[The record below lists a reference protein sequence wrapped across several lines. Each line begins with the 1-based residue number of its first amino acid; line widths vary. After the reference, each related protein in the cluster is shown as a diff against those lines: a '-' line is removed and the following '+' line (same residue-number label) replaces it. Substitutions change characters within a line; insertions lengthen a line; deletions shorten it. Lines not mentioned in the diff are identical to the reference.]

1 MRVISVESTELF
13 VGTQDQALQVVAVD
27 IEHDS
32 GRPVR
37 LSVEGPDVHEAG
49 ESVVTVGEDGTV
61 RAEIPV
67 AVDGL
72 APGDRREITVTAVDG
87 DRVARHT
94 AEFTVAEPGW
104 TMFMVSHFHYDPVWW
119 NTQAAYT
126 ETWDVADDPAVTG
139 LPARTFDSR
148 GQSGM
153 SLVRAHCDLARRDPA
168 YTFVLAEVD
177 YLKPYW
183 DAFPEERSFLRQ
195 LIRTGRVEIM
205 GGTYNEPNTN
215 LTGAEATVRNALYGD
230 GFQRG
235 IIGASPETA
244 WQLDA
249 FGHDPQFP
257 GLMADAGVTSSSW
270 ARGPFHQWGPTLSVF
285 GEEPRDPGR
294 MQFPAEFSW
303 IAPSGRGLLTA
314 YMVNHYGAG
323 WAIDNAPTLPEAEAA
338 ALKLF
343 RGLKKVALTRNV
355 LLPVG
360 GDYAPPCRWVMGI
373 HRDWNERY
381 VWPRFVSGIPR
392 DFFAAVRAELE
403 REGRTASPQTRDM
416 NPVYTGKDVSYID
429 TKQAQRYGEAL
440 LADAEA
446 WATLASLTTGHAY
459 PDAALDKAWRQL
471 IYGAHHDAITGSESD
486 QVYIDL
492 LTGWRELYD
501 LAEEVHADATQAL
514 ADRVVP
520 LPGDGADL
528 VVFNSATWQRRDVL
542 SVADPGRVPLDHTG
556 LPLPAVSEDG
566 ELKVVVPDVPGMGL
580 KALSLA
586 EGSVAGWTTGEGTT
600 IRNEFYEVTV
610 DPARGGGVSSLR
622 ALGEAGADGE
632 DGRELLRAGDI
643 GNELVVQEE
652 YPRHPRFG
660 EGPWHLTP
668 TGTTAA
674 RSRHVPAD
682 IDVEHS
688 AAGSRITVRADL
700 GLFRYTQRLTLWAG
714 VDRLDVTTT
723 VDGYDGADRLIRVR
737 WPSDVRGGLPV
748 HEVADA
754 VIGRGFGFVDVDSE
768 RFPWTL
774 DNPANT
780 WFGLGST
787 ARVAVHDDTGALLG
801 HRSVGV
807 AELIFSDWDTA
818 GELGTPLAAAL
829 VRTGVT
835 ATSTIAGGP
844 RYGDLEVDSNL
855 PDIRI
860 AVGGPERNPLVAE
873 ALGWDPAAARELRRR
888 LAEDGLA
895 SVWVAPRASL
905 REEWVPG
912 ADLRDLERLPLL
924 VVAGARPEDDAKAVD
939 ALVSELDGA
948 TVRATAAGG
957 GEALPPGDAWDGRG
971 FAILNRGTPGCVV
984 TTSGDLYMSLMR
996 SCTGWP
1002 SGIWVD
1008 PPRRT
1013 APDGSGFQLQRWSH
1027 TFEYAVVAGEGD
1039 WRDLG
1044 WPREGHAFNHP
1055 LTGRLREPDHPLT
1068 ARLREPAGAPA
1079 GLPRTVALLALE
1091 PEGRVLLDAL
1101 KPAGSPLARGGTTPV
1116 DPARGVVVRAHEVD
1130 GRPVRARVTGPS
1142 AWAEGSRADVLER
1155 PGEALAP
1162 CADGALELDLTGF
1175 EVATVLASPVI
1186 AAQASWSGGPPA
1198 DASWSQGPTA
1208 GDAPPSNGCPAE
1220 ILGVAAHEPAQPVH
1234 TRYWLHNSGPA
1245 PRGNMPVAVY
1255 LSPTAL
1261 SVDGP
1266 VTTTVRVSSE
1276 LTDAPVSGTVAL
1288 RVPPG
1293 WSAEPAQLPYAL
1305 GPGGFSLTEVTV
1317 TPPPDPV
1324 PGRHSLAARLI
1335 YGGQTFEDVVALDVP
1350 GEAAQGEPDGRTGPG
1365 LVMELGVA
1373 RVEVR
1378 RGERVRVPVGMRNTT
1393 RGPVSGTLWALSP
1406 WGTWAG
1412 VGPGLQGFALAA
1424 GESAQCLVEVD
1435 GSAVP
1440 PGSYWLM
1447 AKAGWHGCVAYTEAV
1462 VLEVRP

>member
-13 VGTQDQALQVVAVD
+13 VGTTEQPRQVVAVELSH
-27 IEHDS
+27 IP
-32 GRPVR
+32 GRTVR
-37 LSVEGPDVHEAG
+37 LTVEGPGITGEALV
-49 ESVVTVGEDGTV
+49 ETGEDGTG

-67 AVDGL
+67 HGDLAVGE
-72 APGDRREITVTAVDG
+72 RREITVTAADG
-87 DRVARHT
+87 DRLTRHT
-94 AEFTVAEPGW
+94 GEFTAAEPGW

-126 ETWDVADDPAVTG
+126 ETWDVADDPALTG

-183 DAFPEERSFLRQ
+183 DAFPEERAFLRE

-294 MQFPAEFSW
+294 MQFPAEFEW

-314 YMVNHYGAG
+314 YMVNHYASG

-343 RGLKKVALTRNV
+343 KGLKKVALTRNV

-373 HRDWNERY
+373 HRDWNARY
-381 VWPRFVSGIPR
+381 VWPRFVSAIPR

-403 REGRTASPQTRDM
+403 AEGRRASPQTRDM

-429 TKQAQRYGEAL
+429 TKQAQRYGETL

-446 WATLASLTTGHAY
+446 WATLASLVTGHPY

-471 IYGAHHDAITGSESD
+471 VYGAHHDAVTGSESD

-501 LAEEVHADATQAL
+501 LAGTVHADATQAL
-514 ADRVVP
+514 AELVT
-520 LPGDGADL
+520 PGGGTDL
-528 VVFNSATWQRRDVL
+528 VVFNSATWERRDVL
-542 SVADPGRVPLDHTG
+542 TVDDPGLVPLGDDFQ
-556 LPLPAVSEDG
+556 PLPAVREEDG
-566 ELKVVVPDVPGMGL
+566 RLRVVVPEVPGMGL
-580 KALSLA
+580 KALPLSAGSLP
-586 EGSVAGWTTGEGTT
+586 EWTRGEGVT

-610 DPARGGGVSSLR
+610 DPARGGGVCSLR
-622 ALGEAGADGE
+622 ALAEEG
-632 DGRELLRAGDI
+632 GRELLRPGDI

-674 RSRHVPAD
+674 RGRDVRAD

-688 AAGSRITVRADL
+688 PAGSRITVRADL
-700 GLFRYTQRLTLWAG
+700 GLFRYTQRLTLWTG
-714 VDRLDVTTT
+714 VDRLDVATT

-754 VIGRGFGFVDVDSE
+754 VIGRGFGFVEVDSE

-787 ARVAVHDDTGALLG
+787 ARVAVRDDSGALLG
-801 HRSVGV
+801 HRSIGV
-807 AELIFSDWDTA
+807 AELVYADWDAA
-818 GELGTPLAAAL
+818 GELGAPLAAAL
-829 VRTGVT
+829 VRAGVT

-855 PDIRI
+855 PDIRV
-860 AVGGPERNPLVAE
+860 AVGGPERNSVVAE
-873 ALGWDPAAARELRRR
+873 ALGWDPAAGRELRRQ
-888 LAEDGLA
+888 LAERGVA
-895 SVWVAPRASL
+895 TVWVAPRAGL

-924 VVAGARPEDDAKAVD
+924 VVAGAVPEDDAKAVD
-939 ALVSELDGA
+939 ALIADLDDF
-948 TVRATAAGG
+948 TVTATAAGG

-971 FAILNRGTPGCVV
+971 FAVLNRGTPGCVV
-984 TTSGDLYMSLMR
+984 TASGDLYMSLMR

-1013 APDGSGFQLQRWSH
+1013 APDGSAFQLQRWSH

-1039 WRDLG
+1039 WREQRL
-1044 WPREGHAFNHP
+1044 PARGHEFNHP
-1055 LTGRLREPDHPLT
+1055 LTARQRAGDGTGRLPRSACLLT
-1068 ARLREPAGAPA
+1068 LEPA
-1079 GLPRTVALLALE
+1079 RE
-1091 PEGRVLLDAL
+1091 VLLDAL
-1101 KPAGSPLARGGTTPV
+1101 KPLGSPLARGSVAPA
-1116 DPARGVVVRAHEVD
+1116 DPGRGIVVRMHEVN
-1130 GRPVRARVTGPS
+1130 GRPVRARVHGPS
-1142 AWAEGSRADVLER
+1142 EWAQGARADVLER
-1155 PGEALAP
+1155 PGVRLVPDREGNL
-1162 CADGALELDLTGF
+1162 GVGLTGF
-1175 EVATVLASPVI
+1175 EVATVLATP
-1186 AAQASWSGGPPA
+1186 APGGRPEP
-1198 DASWSQGPTA
+1198 DP
-1208 GDAPPSNGCPAE
+1208 
-1220 ILGVAAHEPAQPVH
+1220 GVAAHEPAQPVH

-1245 PRGNMPVAVY
+1245 PRGNLPVAVY
-1255 LSPTAL
+1255 LSPGALTA
-1261 SVDGP
+1261 SGP
-1266 VTTTVRVSSE
+1266 VTATVRVGSE
-1276 LTDAPVSGTVAL
+1276 LTDAPVSGTVAFE
-1288 RVPPG
+1288 VPAG
-1293 WSAEPAQLPYAL
+1293 WSVEPAELPYAL
-1305 GPGGFSLTEVTV
+1305 GPGGFTLAEVMV
-1317 TPPPDPV
+1317 TPPADAE
-1324 PGRHSLAARLI
+1324 PGRHWLAARLA
-1335 YGGQTFEDVVALDVP
+1335 YGGQTYEDVVALDVP
-1350 GEAAQGEPDGRTGPG
+1350 GGLGGPS
-1365 LVMELGVA
+1365 LVSELGVE
-1373 RVEVR
+1373 RVTVR
-1378 RGERVRVPVGMRNTT
+1378 RGERARVPVSLRNTT
-1393 RGPVSGTLWALSP
+1393 LGPVSGQLWAVSP
-1406 WGTWAG
+1406 WGTWPG
-1412 VGPGLQGFALAA
+1412 VGPGVQGFTLAG
-1424 GESAQCLVEVD
+1424 GEQRECVIEVD

-1447 AKAGWHGCVAYTEAV
+1447 AKVGWHGCVAYSQAV
-1462 VLEVRP
+1462 ELEVTP

>member
-13 VGTQDQALQVVAVD
+13 VGSEDHPLQVVAVE
-27 IEHDS
+27 IGEAP
-32 GRPVR
+32 GRTVR
-37 LSVEGPDVHEAG
+37 LTVEGPGVHGTAEATAG
-49 ESVVTVGEDGTV
+49 DDGTV

-67 AVDGL
+67 TTDL
-72 APGDRREITVTAVDG
+72 APGERTHIKVTAKDA
-87 DRVARHT
+87 DDPARGAEQSAAFT
-94 AEFTVAEPGW
+94 AAEPGW

-126 ETWDVADDPAVTG
+126 ETWDVADDPAGTG

-153 SLVRAHCDLARRDPA
+153 SLVRAHCDLARRDAA

-183 DAFPEERSFLRQ
+183 DAFPEERAFLRQ

-257 GLMADAGVTSSSW
+257 GLMADAGVSSSSW

-285 GEEPRDPGR
+285 GEEPRDPNR

-338 ALKLF
+338 AFKLF
-343 RGLKKVALTRNV
+343 KGLKQVALTRNV

-373 HRDWNERY
+373 HRDWNARY

-392 DFFAAVRAELE
+392 DFFAAVRAELDA
-403 REGRTASPQTRDM
+403 EGRKASPQTRDM

-429 TKQAQRYGEAL
+429 TKQAQRHGETL

-446 WATLASLTTGHAY
+446 WATLASLVAGHPY

-501 LAEEVHADATQAL
+501 LAETVHADATDAL
-514 ADRVVP
+514 ARRVAQ
-520 LPGDGADL
+520 LPGGTPDL
-528 VVFNSATWQRRDVL
+528 VVFNAATWERRDVL
-542 SVADPGRVPLDHTG
+542 AVADPGLVPLDDTG
-556 LPLPAVSEDG
+556 LPLPAVREDG
-566 ELKVVVPDVPGMGL
+566 ELRVVVPEVPGMGL
-580 KALSLA
+580 KALPLA
-586 EGSVAGWTTGEGTT
+586 DGTVPEWTRGEGTT

-610 DPARGGGVSSLR
+610 DPARGGTVSSLR
-622 ALGEAGADGE
+622 ALKEA
-632 DGRELLRAGDI
+632 GRELLRPGDI

-674 RSRHVPAD
+674 RGRDVTAD
-682 IDVEHS
+682 VDVEHS
-688 AAGSRITVRADL
+688 PAGSRITVRADL
-700 GLFRYTQRLTLWAG
+700 GLFRYTQRLTLWKG
-714 VDRLDVTTT
+714 VDRLDLTTT
-723 VDGYDGADRLIRVR
+723 LDGYDGADRLIRVR

-754 VIGRGFGFVDVDSE
+754 VIGRGFGFVEVDSE
-768 RFPWTL
+768 EFPWTL

-787 ARVAVHDDTGALLG
+787 ARVAIEDGSGRPLG
-801 HRSVGV
+801 ERSIGV
-807 AELIFSDWDTA
+807 AELVYASWDDA
-818 GELGTPLAAAL
+818 GELGTALAAAL
-829 VRTGVT
+829 VRVGVT

-860 AVGGPERNPLVAE
+860 AVGAPERNALVAE
-873 ALGWDPAAARELRRR
+873 ALGWDPAAGRELRRQ
-888 LAEDGLA
+888 LAERGVA
-895 SVWVAPRASL
+895 AVWVAPRASL

-939 ALVSELDGA
+939 ALIADLDDAVLG
-948 TVRATAAGG
+948 ATAAGG
-957 GEALPPGDAWDGRG
+957 GEALPPGDAWDGRS
-971 FAILNRGTPGCVV
+971 FAVLNRGTPGCVV
-984 TTSGDLYMSLMR
+984 TSSGDLYMSLMR

-1013 APDGSGFQLQRWSH
+1013 APDGSAFQLQRWSH
-1027 TFEYAVVAGEGD
+1027 TFEYAVVAGAGD
-1039 WRDLG
+1039 WRELRL
-1044 WPREGHAFNHP
+1044 PQAGHAFNHP
-1055 LTGRLREPDHPLT
+1055 LTARPRRAAAEDAALPRKT
-1068 ARLREPAGAPA
+1068 ALLGLEPAGQ
-1079 GLPRTVALLALE
+1079 
-1091 PEGRVLLDAL
+1091 VLLDAL
-1101 KPAGSPLARGGTTPV
+1101 KPAGSPLARGSVAPA
-1116 DPARGVVVRAHEVD
+1116 DPGRGVVIRMHEVN
-1130 GRPVRARVTGPS
+1130 GRPVRARVRGPREWTDG
-1142 AWAEGSRADVLER
+1142 ARADVLER
-1155 PGEALAP
+1155 RGEPLQP
-1162 CADGALELDLTGF
+1162 ADQGALDLDLTGF
-1175 EVATVLASPVI
+1175 EVATVLATT
-1186 AAQASWSGGPPA
+1186 
-1198 DASWSQGPTA
+1198 DATTA
-1208 GDAPPSNGCPAE
+1208 PGQ
-1220 ILGVAAHEPAQPVH
+1220 GVAAHEPAQPVP

-1255 LSPTAL
+1255 VSPTTLTVA
-1261 SVDGP
+1261 DGP
-1266 VTTTVRVSSE
+1266 VTATVRVSSE
-1276 LTDAPVSGTVAL
+1276 LTDAPVSGTVSL
-1288 RVPPG
+1288 RVPAG
-1293 WSAEPAQLPYAL
+1293 WSVEPPELPYAL
-1305 GPGGFSLTEVTV
+1305 APGGFTLTEATV
-1317 TPPPDPV
+1317 TPPPDAE
-1324 PGRHSLAARLI
+1324 PGRHWLAARLS
-1335 YGGQTFEDVVALDVP
+1335 YGGQTYEDVVALDVP
-1350 GEAAQGEPDGRTGPG
+1350 DGHRGPT
-1365 LVMELGVA
+1365 LVTELAVE
-1373 RVEVR
+1373 RVSVR
-1378 RGERVRVPVGMRNTT
+1378 RGERAHVPVTLRNTT
-1393 RGPVSGTLWALSP
+1393 RGPISGTLWAVSS

-1412 VGPGLQGFALAA
+1412 VTPGCQGFTVPG
-1424 GESAQCLVEVD
+1424 GERLDHVIEVD
-1435 GSAVP
+1435 GGAVP

-1447 AKAGWHGCVAYTEAV
+1447 AKVGWHGCVAYTEAV
-1462 VLEVRP
+1462 VLEVTE

>member
-1 MRVISVESTELF
+1 MRVTSAESTELF
-13 VGTQDQALQVVAVD
+13 VGTSEHPHQVMAVELSHAPGRTVRIVVAGPGV
-27 IEHDS
+27 S
-32 GRPVR
+32 GT
-37 LSVEGPDVHEAG
+37 
-49 ESVVTVGEDGTV
+49 TVATTGDDGKV

-67 AVDGL
+67 TTDL
-72 APGDRREITVTAVDG
+72 APGDGTHVTVTAEDAVDPEQTG
-87 DRVARHT
+87 ALTVAFT
-94 AEFTVAEPGW
+94 AAEPGW

-126 ETWDVADDPAVTG
+126 ETWDVADDPASTG

-183 DAFPEERSFLRQ
+183 DSFPEERAFLRE
-195 LIRTGRVEIM
+195 LMRTGRVEIM

-235 IIGASPETA
+235 IMGGSPETA

-257 GLMADAGVTSSSW
+257 GLMADAGISSSSW

-323 WAIDNAPTLPEAEAA
+323 WAIDNAPTLPAAEAA

-343 RGLKKVALTRNV
+343 RGLRSVALTRNV

-360 GDYAPPCRWVMGI
+360 GDYAPPCRWVMDI
-373 HRDWNERY
+373 HRDWNARY
-381 VWPRFVSGIPR
+381 VWPRFISGTPR
-392 DFFAAVRAELE
+392 DFFAAVRAQLDA
-403 REGRTASPQTRDM
+403 EGRKASPQTRDM

-429 TKQAQRYGEAL
+429 TKQAQRYGETL

-446 WATLASLTTGHAY
+446 WATLASLVTGHPY

-492 LTGWRELYD
+492 MTGWRELAD
-501 LAEEVHADATQAL
+501 LAETVHADATQAL
-514 ADRVVP
+514 ADQVT
-520 LPGDGADL
+520 PGDGADL

-542 SVADPGRVPLDHTG
+542 TVDDPGLVPLG
-556 LPLPAVSEDG
+556 LPAVRENG
-566 ELKVVVPDVPGMGL
+566 QLHVVVPELPGMGL
-580 KALSLA
+580 KALPLA
-586 EGSVAGWTTGEGTT
+586 EGTVPEWAPGEGAT

-622 ALGEAGADGE
+622 ALTEG
-632 DGRELLRAGDI
+632 GRELLRAGDI

-674 RSRHVPAD
+674 RSRDVVAESE
-682 IDVEHS
+682 VEHS
-688 AAGSRITVRADL
+688 PAGARITVRADL
-700 GLFRYTQRLTLWAG
+700 GLFRYTQRLTLWSG
-714 VDRLDVTTT
+714 VPRVDVTTT
-723 VDGYDGADRLIRVR
+723 IDGYDGADRLIRVR
-737 WPSDVRGGLPV
+737 WPSDVQGGLPV

-768 RFPWTL
+768 QFPWTL

-787 ARVAVHDDTGALLG
+787 ARVELRDDTGALLG
-801 HRSVGV
+801 RRSIGV
-807 AELIFSDWDTA
+807 AELVYASWDEA

-829 VRTGVT
+829 VRAGVT
-835 ATSTIAGGP
+835 ATSTIADGP

-860 AVGGPERNPLVAE
+860 AVGGPDRNSLVAE
-873 ALGWDPAAARELRRR
+873 ALGWDPAAGRELQRQ
-888 LAEDGLA
+888 LAEGGVA
-895 SVWVAPRASL
+895 AVWVAPRASL

-924 VVAGARPEDDAKAVD
+924 VVAGADSEGDAKAVD
-939 ALVSELDGA
+939 ALIADLDDA
-948 TVRATAAGG
+948 TVTATAAGG
-957 GEALPPGDAWDGRG
+957 GEALPPGDAWDGSG
-971 FAILNRGTPGCVV
+971 FAVLNRGTPGCVV
-984 TTSGDLYMSLMR
+984 TSSGDLYMSLMR

-1027 TFEYAVVAGEGD
+1027 TFEYAVVGGEGD
-1039 WRDLG
+1039 WREQQL
-1044 WPREGHAFNHP
+1044 PRVGHEFNHP
-1055 LTGRLREPDHPLT
+1055 LSARVRQTSEVACLPRELSLLRL
-1068 ARLREPAGAPA
+1068 EPAG
-1079 GLPRTVALLALE
+1079 E
-1091 PEGRVLLDAL
+1091 VLLDAF
-1101 KPAGSPLARGGTTPV
+1101 KPAGSPLARGSMAPA
-1116 DPARGVVVRAHEVD
+1116 DPERGVVVRMHEVN
-1130 GRPVRARVTGPS
+1130 GRPVRARVHGPR
-1142 AWAEGSRADVLER
+1142 AWARGARTDVLEK
-1155 PGEALAP
+1155 PGEQLAP
-1162 CADGALELDLTGF
+1162 DDQGVLSIGLTGF
-1175 EVATVLASPVI
+1175 EVTTVLATPTE
-1186 AAQASWSGGPPA
+1186 GPRSSYDP
-1198 DASWSQGPTA
+1198 G
-1208 GDAPPSNGCPAE
+1208 
-1220 ILGVAAHEPAQPVH
+1220 IAAHEPAQPVH

-1255 LSPTAL
+1255 ISPTTLTA
-1261 SVDGP
+1261 SGGP
-1266 VTTTVRVSSE
+1266 FNVTVRISSE
-1276 LTDAPVSGTVAL
+1276 LTDAPVSGTVTVEA
-1288 RVPPG
+1288 PPG
-1293 WSAEPAQLPYAL
+1293 WSTEPAALPYAL
-1305 GPGGFSLTEVTV
+1305 GPGGFTLTELTV
-1317 TPPPDPV
+1317 TPPPDAT
-1324 PGRHSLAARLI
+1324 PGRHWLAARLS
-1335 YGGQTFEDVVALDVP
+1335 YEGQTYEDVVAVDVP
-1350 GEAAQGEPDGRTGPG
+1350 GEPSGPT
-1365 LVMELGVA
+1365 LLTDLGVD
-1373 RVEVR
+1373 RITVR
-1378 RGERVRVPVGMRNTT
+1378 SGDHVRVPVTLHNTT
-1393 RGPVSGTLWALSP
+1393 RGPVNGTLWAVSS
-1406 WGTWAG
+1406 WGTWPG
-1412 VGPGLQGFALAA
+1412 VAPGCQGFTIAA
-1424 GESAQCLVEVD
+1424 GQQLDCTIDVD
-1435 GSAVP
+1435 GVAIP

-1447 AKAGWHGCVAYTEAV
+1447 AKIAWHGRVAYTKAV
-1462 VLEVRP
+1462 ELEVRR

>member
-1 MRVISVESTELF
+1 MRVTSVESTELF
-13 VGTQDQALQVVAVD
+13 VGTVEQPYQVVVAEISHVP
-27 IEHDS
+27 
-32 GRPVR
+32 GRTVR
-37 LSVEGPDVHEAG
+37 LTAEGPG
-49 ESVVTVGEDGTV
+49 GLRGVGETLVTTADDGTA

-67 AVDGL
+67 TGTGDEITVVAVDGEF
-72 APGDRREITVTAVDG
+72 GDRRTAPF
-87 DRVARHT
+87 T
-94 AEFTVAEPGW
+94 AAEPGW

-126 ETWDVADDPAVTG
+126 ETWDVADDPATSG

-183 DAFPEERSFLRQ
+183 DAFPEERAFLRQ

-230 GFQRG
+230 GYQRG
-235 IIGASPETA
+235 IMGASPETA

-285 GEEPRDPGR
+285 GEEPRDPQR
-294 MQFPAEFSW
+294 MQFPAEFDW
-303 IAPSGRGLLTA
+303 IAPSGRGILTA

-323 WAIDNAPTLPEAEAA
+323 WAIDNAPTLPEAEQAA
-338 ALKLF
+338 FKLF
-343 RGLKKVALTRNV
+343 KGLKKVALTRNV
-355 LLPVG
+355 MLPVG

-373 HRDWNERY
+373 HRDWNARY
-381 VWPRFVSGIPR
+381 VWPRFISAIPR
-392 DFFAAVRAELE
+392 DFFAAVRAELDA
-403 REGRTASPQTRDM
+403 EGRRASPQTRDM

-429 TKQAQRYGEAL
+429 TKQAQRYGESL

-446 WATLASLTTGHAY
+446 WATLASLTAGHPY

-471 IYGAHHDAITGSESD
+471 VYGAHHDAITGSESD

-501 LAEEVHADATQAL
+501 LAGTVHADATQAL

-528 VVFNSATWQRRDVL
+528 VVFNSATWPRKDVL
-542 SVADPGRVPLDHTG
+542 AVEDNGFLPVDESTG
-556 LPLPAVSEDG
+556 LPLPSVREEDG
-566 ELKVVVPDVPGMGL
+566 RLSVVVPDVPGLGL
-580 KALSLA
+580 KAVPLA
-586 EGSVAGWTTGEGTT
+586 EGTASGWTPAEGAT
-600 IRNEFYEVTV
+600 IRNEFYELTV

-622 ALGEAGADGE
+622 ALREGA
-632 DGRELLRAGDI
+632 RELLRAGDI

-674 RSRHVPAD
+674 RGRDVRAD

-688 AAGSRITVRADL
+688 PAGQRVTVRADL
-700 GLFRYTQRLTLWAG
+700 GLFTYTQRLTLWKG
-714 VDRLDVTTT
+714 VDRLDVSTT

-754 VIGRGFGFVDVDSE
+754 VIGRGFGFVEVDSE

-787 ARVAVHDDTGALLG
+787 ARVAVHDGSGALLG
-801 HRSVGV
+801 HRSIGV
-807 AELIFSDWDTA
+807 AELIYSDWDVA
-818 GELGTPLAAAL
+818 GELGAELAAAL
-829 VRTGVT
+829 VRAGVT

-860 AVGGPERNPLVAE
+860 AVGGPDRNSVVAE
-873 ALGWDPAAARELRRR
+873 ALGWDPAAGRELRRQ
-888 LAEDGLA
+888 LAAHDVA
-895 SVWVAPRASL
+895 AVWVAPRASL

-924 VVAGARPEDDAKAVD
+924 VVAGGADDAKAVD
-939 ALVSELDGA
+939 ALIADLDDF
-948 TVRATAAGG
+948 TVTATAAGG
-957 GEALPPGDAWDGRG
+957 GEALPPGDAWDGRS
-971 FAILNRGTPGCVV
+971 FSVLNRGTPGCVV
-984 TTSGDLYMSLMR
+984 TSSGDLYMSLMR

-1013 APDGSGFQLQRWSH
+1013 APDGSAFQLQRWSH

-1039 WRDLG
+1039 WREGQL
-1044 WPREGHAFNHP
+1044 PRRGHEFN
-1055 LTGRLREPDHPLT
+1055 RPLT
-1068 ARLREPAGAPA
+1068 ARLRTGPTDAVLPRNSSLLQVEPAG
-1079 GLPRTVALLALE
+1079 E
-1091 PEGRVLLDAL
+1091 VLLDAV
-1101 KPAGSPLARGGTTPV
+1101 KPTGSPLARGGTAQP
-1116 DPARGVVVRAHEVD
+1116 DPGSGLVVRVHEVN
-1130 GRPVRARVTGPS
+1130 GRPVRARLSRPHGWT
-1142 AWAEGSRADVLER
+1142 EGARADVLET
-1155 PGEALAP
+1155 PGAPLTPGTAGMLEVDLA
-1162 CADGALELDLTGF
+1162 GF
-1175 EVATVLASPVI
+1175 EVATVLATP
-1186 AAQASWSGGPPA
+1186 AQALETPP
-1198 DASWSQGPTA
+1198 DP
-1208 GDAPPSNGCPAE
+1208 
-1220 ILGVAAHEPAQPVH
+1220 GVAATEPAQPVH

-1255 LSPTAL
+1255 VSPTTL
-1261 SVDGP
+1261 TVSGP
-1266 VTTTVRVSSE
+1266 VTATVRIGSE
-1276 LTDAPVSGTVAL
+1276 LTDAPVSGTVTFE
-1288 RVPPG
+1288 VPPG
-1293 WSAEPAQLPYAL
+1293 WSAEPAELPYTL

-1317 TPPPDPV
+1317 LPPPAPE
-1324 PGRHSLAARLI
+1324 PGRHWLAARLS
-1335 YGGQTFEDVVALDVP
+1335 YGGQTYEDVVALDVP
-1350 GEAAQGEPDGRTGPG
+1350 DGHTGPTLVTG
-1365 LVMELGVA
+1365 LGA
-1373 RVEVR
+1373 DRVVVR
-1378 RGERVRVPVGMRNTT
+1378 RGERARVPVTLRNPT
-1393 RGPVSGTLWALSP
+1393 RGPVSGTLWAVSS
-1406 WGTWAG
+1406 WGTWPG
-1412 VGPGLQGFALAA
+1412 VGPGVQGFTVA
-1424 GESAQCLVEVD
+1424 GGEETEAVIEVD

-1447 AKAGWHGCVAYTEAV
+1447 AKVGWHGCVAYTEAV
-1462 VLEVRP
+1462 ELEVRP

>member
-1 MRVISVESTELF
+1 MRVTAALSTELF
-13 VGTQDQALQVVAVD
+13 VGTAEHPLQVVTAELAHVP
-27 IEHDS
+27 

-37 LSVEGPDVHEAG
+37 LTVEGPGVHGTAET
-49 ESVVTVGEDGTV
+49 TVGEDGTA

-67 AVDGL
+67 TCDL
-72 APGDRREITVTAVDG
+72 APGERCAIEVTAADG
-87 DRVARHT
+87 DQLTTLT
-94 AEFTVAEPGW
+94 AEFTAAEPGW

-119 NTQAAYT
+119 NTQGAYT
-126 ETWDVADDPAVTG
+126 ETWDVADDPASTG

-183 DAFPEERSFLRQ
+183 DAFPEERAFLRE

-235 IIGASPETA
+235 ILGASPETA

-257 GLMADAGVTSSSW
+257 GLMADAGVSSSSW

-285 GEEPRDPGR
+285 GEEPRDPQR

-360 GDYAPPCRWVMGI
+360 GDYAPPCRWVMDI
-373 HRDWNERY
+373 HRDWNARY
-381 VWPRFVSGIPR
+381 VWPRFVSAIPR
-392 DFFAAVRAELE
+392 DFFAAVRAELAE
-403 REGRTASPQTRDM
+403 EGRKASPQTRDM
-416 NPVYTGKDVSYID
+416 NPIYTGKDVSYID
-429 TKQAQRYGEAL
+429 TKQAQRYGETL

-446 WATLASLTTGHAY
+446 WATLASLVTQHPY

-492 LTGWRELYD
+492 MTGWRELYD
-501 LAEEVHADATQAL
+501 LAEAVHADATEAIAGKVAQ
-514 ADRVVP
+514 
-520 LPGDGADL
+520 LPGSTDDL
-528 VVFNSATWQRRDVL
+528 VVFNAATWERRDVL
-542 SVADPGRVPLDHTG
+542 TVADPGLVPLDDTG
-556 LPLPAVSEDG
+556 LPLPAVREGDQ
-566 ELKVVVPDVPGMGL
+566 LRVVVPDVPGMGL
-580 KALSLA
+580 KTLPLT
-586 EGSVAGWTTGEGTT
+586 EGSVPEWAHGQGLT

-622 ALGEAGADGE
+622 ELADG
-632 DGRELLRAGDI
+632 GRELLRSGDI

-652 YPRHPRFG
+652 YARHPRFG

-674 RSRHVPAD
+674 RSRDVTAD

-688 AAGSRITVRADL
+688 PAGSRITVTADL
-700 GLFRYTQRLTLWAG
+700 GLFRYTQRLTLWTG
-714 VDRLDVTTT
+714 VPRLDLTTT
-723 VDGYDGADRLIRVR
+723 IDGYDGADRLIRVR
-737 WPSDVRGGLPV
+737 WPSDVTGGLPV

-754 VIGRGFGFVDVDSE
+754 VIGRGFGFVEVDSE
-768 RFPWTL
+768 QFPWTL

-787 ARVAVHDDTGALLG
+787 ARVAVRDESGQLLG
-801 HRSVGV
+801 HRSIGV
-807 AELIFSDWDTA
+807 AELVYADWDEA
-818 GELGTPLAAAL
+818 GELGAPLAAAL
-829 VRTGVT
+829 VRAGVT

-855 PDIRI
+855 PDFRI
-860 AVGGPERNPLVAE
+860 AVGAPERNSVVAE
-873 ALGWDPAAARELRRR
+873 ALGWDPAAGREVRRQ
-888 LAEDGLA
+888 LAEQGVA
-895 SVWVAPRASL
+895 AVWVAPRAGL

-939 ALVSELDGA
+939 ALIADLDDA
-948 TVRATAAGG
+948 VITATAAGG
-957 GEALPPGDAWDGRG
+957 CEALPPGDAWDGRS
-971 FAILNRGTPGCVV
+971 FAVLNRGTPGCVV
-984 TTSGDLYMSLMR
+984 TSSGDLYMSLMR

-1013 APDGSGFQLQRWSH
+1013 APDGSAFQLQRWTH
-1027 TFEYAVVAGEGD
+1027 EFEYAVVAGAGD
-1039 WRDLG
+1039 WREARL
-1044 WPREGHAFNHP
+1044 PQAGHEFNHP
-1055 LTGRLREPDHPLT
+1055 FT
-1068 ARLREPAGAPA
+1068 ARVRTSGQQGLLPRKFALLGLEPAGE
-1079 GLPRTVALLALE
+1079 VA
-1091 PEGRVLLDAL
+1091 LDAL
-1101 KPAGSPLARGGTTPV
+1101 KPLGSPLARGSAVPV
-1116 DPARGVVVRAHEVD
+1116 DPGRGVVVRMHEVN
-1130 GRPVRARVTGPS
+1130 GRPVRARIRGPYD
-1142 AWAEGSRADVLER
+1142 WTEGARADVLEA
-1155 PGEALAP
+1155 PGEQLAP
-1162 CADGALELDLTGF
+1162 ERDGGLAVDLTGF
-1175 EVATVLASPVI
+1175 EVATVLATT
-1186 AAQASWSGGPPA
+1186 AAETSTGP
-1198 DASWSQGPTA
+1198 G
-1208 GDAPPSNGCPAE
+1208 
-1220 ILGVAAHEPAQPVH
+1220 IAAHEPAQPVH

-1245 PRGNMPVAVY
+1245 PRGNIPVSVY
-1255 LSPTAL
+1255 LSPGTL
-1261 SVDGP
+1261 TVSGP
-1266 VTTTVRVSSE
+1266 VTATVRVGSE
-1276 LTDAPVSGTVAL
+1276 LTDAPVSGTVTFE
-1288 RVPPG
+1288 VPPG
-1293 WSAEPAQLPYAL
+1293 WTAEPAELPYAL
-1305 GPGGFSLTEVTV
+1305 GPGGFTLAEVTV
-1317 TPPPDPV
+1317 TPPPDPE
-1324 PGRHSLAARLI
+1324 PGRHWLAARLS
-1335 YGGQTFEDVVALDVP
+1335 YGGQTYEDTVALDV
-1350 GEAAQGEPDGRTGPG
+1350 ADGQYGPT
-1365 LVMELGVA
+1365 LLSTLGVE
-1373 RVEVR
+1373 RISVR
-1378 RGERVRVPVGMRNTT
+1378 DGERVRVPVHLRNTT
-1393 RGPVSGTLWALSP
+1393 RGPVHGTLWAVSS
-1406 WGTWAG
+1406 WGTWPG
-1412 VGPGLQGFALAA
+1412 VTPGCQGFTVA
-1424 GESAQCLVEVD
+1424 GGAEQECVIEVD

-1440 PGSYWLM
+1440 PGSYWLL
-1447 AKAGWHGCVAYTEAV
+1447 AKVAWHGCVAYTEAV
-1462 VLEVRP
+1462 ELEVTP

>member
-1 MRVISVESTELF
+1 MRVSLVESTELF
-13 VGTQDQALQVVAVD
+13 VGTTEQPLQVVAV
-27 IEHDS
+27 ELRHS
-32 GRPVR
+32 PGRTVR
-37 LSVEGPDVHEAG
+37 IAVEGPGITGEA
-49 ESVVTVGEDGTV
+49 VATTAEDGTL

-67 AVDGL
+67 STDLAVGE
-72 APGDRREITVTAVDG
+72 RRAITVTAADG
-87 DRVARHT
+87 EEVADHPG
-94 AEFTVAEPGW
+94 EFTAAEPGW

-126 ETWDVADDPAVTG
+126 ETWDVADDPASTG

-183 DAFPEERSFLRQ
+183 DSFPEERAFLRQ

-230 GFQRG
+230 GYQRG
-235 IIGASPETA
+235 VMGASPETA

-285 GEEPRDPGR
+285 GEEPRDPKR
-294 MQFPAEFSW
+294 MQFPAEFDW
-303 IAPSGRGLLTA
+303 IAPSGRGILTA

-381 VWPRFVSGIPR
+381 VWPRFVSAVPK
-392 DFFAAVRAELE
+392 DFFAAVRAELDA
-403 REGRTASPQTRDM
+403 EGRKASPQTRDM

-429 TKQAQRYGEAL
+429 TKQAQRHGETL

-446 WATLASLTTGHAY
+446 WATLASLVTGHPY

-492 LTGWRELYD
+492 MTGWRELYD
-501 LAEEVHADATQAL
+501 LAGTVHADATQAL
-514 ADRVVP
+514 ADRVA
-520 LPGDGADL
+520 PGTGSDL

-542 SVADPGRVPLDHTG
+542 TVDDPGLVPLGDDFQ
-556 LPLPAVSEDG
+556 PLPAVRDDDG
-566 ELKVVVPDVPGMGL
+566 RLRVVVPEVPGMGL
-580 KALSLA
+580 KAVPLSA
-586 EGSVAGWTTGEGTT
+586 GSIPEWAPAEGTT

-622 ALGEAGADGE
+622 TLAEG
-632 DGRELLRAGDI
+632 GRELLRAGDI

-674 RSRHVPAD
+674 RGRDVTAD
-682 IDVEHS
+682 VEVEHS
-688 AAGSRITVRADL
+688 PAGSRVTVRADL
-700 GLFRYTQRLTLWAG
+700 GLFRYTQRLTLWKG
-714 VDRLDVTTT
+714 VDRLDVSTT

-754 VIGRGFGFVDVDSE
+754 VIGRGFGFVEVDSE

-787 ARVAVHDDTGALLG
+787 ARVLVRDDAGAPLG
-801 HRSVGV
+801 QRSIGV
-807 AELIFSDWDTA
+807 AELVYADWDVA
-818 GELGTPLAAAL
+818 GELGAPLAAAL
-829 VRTGVT
+829 VRAGVT

-860 AVGGPERNPLVAE
+860 AVGGPERNSLVAE
-873 ALGWDPAAARELRRR
+873 ALGWDPAAERELRRQ
-888 LAEDGLA
+888 LAERGLA

-924 VVAGARPEDDAKAVD
+924 VVAGDDPEGDAKAVD
-939 ALVSELDGA
+939 ALIADLDDF
-948 TVRATAAGG
+948 TVTATAAGG

-971 FAILNRGTPGCVV
+971 FAVLNRGTPGCVV
-984 TTSGDLYMSLMR
+984 TPSGDLYMSLMR

-1013 APDGSGFQLQRWSH
+1013 APDGSAFQLQRWSH
-1027 TFEYAVVAGEGD
+1027 TFEYAVVGGEGD
-1039 WRDLG
+1039 WREQRL
-1044 WPREGHAFNHP
+1044 PARGHEFNHP
-1055 LTGRLREPDHPLT
+1055 LTARPRTGPETPLLPRKASLLT
-1068 ARLREPAGAPA
+1068 VEPA
-1079 GLPRTVALLALE
+1079 RE
-1091 PEGRVLLDAL
+1091 VLLDAL
-1101 KPAGSPLARGGTTPV
+1101 KPLGSPLARGGVAPA
-1116 DPARGVVVRAHEVD
+1116 DPGRGIVVRVHEVN
-1130 GRPVRARVTGPS
+1130 GRPVRARLSGPGG
-1142 AWAEGSRADVLER
+1142 WTEGARADVLER
-1155 PGEALAP
+1155 PGEPLV
-1162 CADGALELDLTGF
+1162 ADDEGALDVGLTGF
-1175 EVATVLASPVI
+1175 EVATVLATPT
-1186 AAQASWSGGPPA
+1186 GPDGDP
-1198 DASWSQGPTA
+1198 GPGA
-1208 GDAPPSNGCPAE
+1208 
-1220 ILGVAAHEPAQPVH
+1220 AAHEPAQPVH

-1261 SVDGP
+1261 TVSGP
-1266 VTTTVRVSSE
+1266 VTATVRVGSE
-1276 LTDAPVSGTVAL
+1276 LTDAPVSGTVTFE
-1288 RVPPG
+1288 VPDG
-1293 WSAEPAQLPYAL
+1293 WSAEPAELPYAL
-1305 GPGGFSLTEVTV
+1305 GPGGFTLAEVTV
-1317 TPPPDPV
+1317 TPPPAPE
-1324 PGRHSLAARLI
+1324 PGRHWLAARLS

-1350 GEAAQGEPDGRTGPG
+1350 DGHTGPT
-1365 LVMELGVA
+1365 LVA
-1373 RVEVR
+1373 RLNVERVTVR
-1378 RGERVRVPVGMRNTT
+1378 AGERARVPLTLRNTT
-1393 RGPVSGTLWALSP
+1393 RGPVSGQLWAVSS

-1412 VGPGLQGFALAA
+1412 VAPGLQGFTVPGGQELEYAI
-1424 GESAQCLVEVD
+1424 EVD
-1435 GSAVP
+1435 GSAVA

-1447 AKAGWHGCVAYTEAV
+1447 AKLAWHGAVAYTEAV
-1462 VLEVRP
+1462 ELEVTP

>member
-13 VGTQDQALQVVAVD
+13 VGTAEQPYQVVVAE
-27 IEHDS
+27 IEHVP
-32 GRPVR
+32 GREVR
-37 LSVEGPDVHEAG
+37 LTAEGPGVRSVG
-49 ESVVTVGEDGTV
+49 ETLATVGEDGTV

-67 AVDGL
+67 TGDG
-72 APGDRREITVTAVDG
+72 EHVTVTAADG
-87 DRVARHT
+87 SETARHT
-94 AEFTVAEPGW
+94 APFSAAEPGW

-126 ETWDVADDPAVTG
+126 ETWDVADDPASSG

-183 DAFPEERSFLRQ
+183 DAFPEERAFLRE

-230 GFQRG
+230 GYQRG
-235 IIGASPETA
+235 VMGASPETA

-257 GLMADAGVTSSSW
+257 GLMADAGITSSSW

-285 GEEPRDPGR
+285 GEEPRDPRR
-294 MQFPAEFSW
+294 MQFPAEFDW
-303 IAPSGRGLLTA
+303 IAPSGRGILTA

-323 WAIDNAPTLPEAEAA
+323 WAIDNAPTLPEAEQAA
-338 ALKLF
+338 FKLF

-381 VWPRFVSGIPR
+381 VWPRFVSAIPR

-403 REGRTASPQTRDM
+403 SEGRKASPQTRDM

-429 TKQAQRYGEAL
+429 TKQAQRHGETL

-446 WATLASLTTGHAY
+446 WATLASLVAGHPY

-501 LAEEVHADATQAL
+501 LAAAVHADATDAL
-514 ADRVVP
+514 ARKVVQ
-520 LPGDGADL
+520 LPGSAHDL
-528 VVFNSATWQRRDVL
+528 VVFNAATRERRDVL
-542 SVADPGRVPLDHTG
+542 TVPDPGMVPLDDTG
-556 LPLPAVSEDG
+556 LPLPAVREEDG
-566 ELKVVVPDVPGMGL
+566 RLRVVVPEVPGLGL
-580 KALSLA
+580 KALPLA
-586 EGSVAGWTTGEGTT
+586 GGSVDGWRPGEGTT

-610 DPARGGGVSSLR
+610 DPSRGGGVSSLR
-622 ALGEAGADGE
+622 Q
-632 DGRELLRAGDI
+632 DGRELLRPGDI

-674 RSRHVPAD
+674 RSGDVTAD
-682 IDVEHS
+682 IDVAHS
-688 AAGSRITVRADL
+688 PAGQRITVRADL
-700 GLFRYTQRLTLWAG
+700 GLFRYTQQLTLWKG
-714 VDRLDVTTT
+714 VDRLDVSTT

-768 RFPWTL
+768 QFPWTL

-787 ARVAVHDDTGALLG
+787 ARVAVHDDSGTLLG
-801 HRSVGV
+801 QRAVGV
-807 AELIFSDWDTA
+807 AELVYDDWETA
-818 GELGTPLAAAL
+818 GELGGPLAAAL
-829 VRTGVT
+829 VRAGVT

-855 PDIRI
+855 PDLRI
-860 AVGGPERNPLVAE
+860 AVGGPDRNSMVAE
-873 ALGWDPAAARELRRR
+873 ALAMDPAAGRELRRQ
-888 LAEDGLA
+888 LAESGVA
-895 SVWVAPRASL
+895 AVWVAPRASL

-924 VVAGARPEDDAKAVD
+924 VVADTGDGAKAVD
-939 ALVSELDGA
+939 ALIADLDDF
-948 TVRATAAGG
+948 TVTATAAGG
-957 GEALPPGDAWDGRG
+957 GEALPPGDAWDGRS
-971 FAILNRGTPGCVV
+971 FAVLNRGTPGCVV
-984 TTSGDLYMSLMR
+984 TSSGDLYMSLMR

-1013 APDGSGFQLQRWSH
+1013 APDGSAFQLQRWSH

-1039 WRDLG
+1039 WRDGEL
-1044 WPREGHAFNHP
+1044 PARGHEFNHP
-1055 LTGRLREPDHPLT
+1055 LT
-1068 ARLREPAGAPA
+1068 ARPRTGAEDAVLPRKGALLGLEPAG
-1079 GLPRTVALLALE
+1079 E
-1091 PEGRVLLDAL
+1091 VLLDAL
-1101 KPAGSPLARGGTTPV
+1101 KPAGSPLARGSVGRT
-1116 DPARGVVVRAHEVD
+1116 DPARGIVVRMHEVN
-1130 GRPVRARVTGPS
+1130 GREVRARVRGPLAWTGG
-1142 AWAEGSRADVLER
+1142 ARADVLET
-1155 PGEALAP
+1155 PGEPLTP
-1162 CADGALELDLTGF
+1162 DPRGVLDIPLNGF
-1175 EVATVLASPVI
+1175 EVATVLA
-1186 AAQASWSGGPPA
+1186 
-1198 DASWSQGPTA
+1198 T
-1208 GDAPPSNGCPAE
+1208 PAE
-1220 ILGVAAHEPAQPVH
+1220 TAPAVPPDPGIAAHEPAQPVH
-1234 TRYWLHNSGPA
+1234 TRYWLHNFGPA
-1245 PRGNMPVAVY
+1245 PRGNMPVTVY
-1255 LSPTAL
+1255 VSPTAL
-1261 SVDGP
+1261 TAAGP
-1266 VTTTVRVSSE
+1266 VTATVRIASE
-1276 LTDAPVSGTVAL
+1276 LTDAPVSGAVTFE
-1288 RVPPG
+1288 VPPG
-1293 WSAEPAQLPYAL
+1293 WLAEPAELPYAL
-1305 GPGGFSLTEVTV
+1305 GPGGFSLAEVTV
-1317 TPPPDPV
+1317 TPPPDAE
-1324 PGRHSLAARLI
+1324 PGRHWLAARLA
-1335 YGGQTFEDVVALDVP
+1335 YGGQTYEDVVALDVP
-1350 GEAAQGEPDGRTGPG
+1350 GGPPPG
-1365 LVMELGVA
+1365 PTLVCALGA
-1373 RVEVR
+1373 ERITVR
-1378 RGERVRVPVGMRNTT
+1378 RGERVQVPVRLRNTT
-1393 RGPVSGTLWALSP
+1393 LGAIGGQLWAVSS

-1412 VGPGLQGFALAA
+1412 VGPGLQGFTVPGGELLEAA
-1424 GESAQCLVEVD
+1424 IEVD
-1435 GSAVP
+1435 GSSIP

-1447 AKAGWHGCVAYTEAV
+1447 AKVGWNGCVAYTEAV
-1462 VLEVRP
+1462 ELEVTR

>member
-1 MRVISVESTELF
+1 MRVTAAESTELF
-13 VGTQDQALQVVAVD
+13 VGTAEHPQQVVAVE
-27 IEHDS
+27 IEHS
-32 GRPVR
+32 PGRTV
-37 LSVEGPDVHEAG
+37 LLTVEGAG
-49 ESVVTVGEDGTV
+49 VTGDAVADAGDDGTV

-67 AVDGL
+67 TVDGPV
-72 APGDRREITVTAVDG
+72 PGDRREVTLTAVDG
-87 DRVARHT
+87 GQVARHT
-94 AEFTVAEPGW
+94 FEFTTAEPGW

-119 NTQAAYT
+119 NTQGAYT
-126 ETWDVADDPAVTG
+126 ETWDVADEPAVTG

-183 DAFPEERSFLRQ
+183 DAFPEERAFLRE
-195 LIRTGRVEIM
+195 LMRTGRVEIM

-235 IIGASPETA
+235 IMGGSPETA

-257 GLMADAGVTSSSW
+257 GLMADAGIGSSSW
-270 ARGPFHQWGPTLSVF
+270 ARGPFHQWGPALSVF

-323 WAIDNAPTLPEAEAA
+323 WAIDNAPSLPAAEAA

-343 RGLKKVALTRNV
+343 RGLRSVALTRNV

-360 GDYAPPCRWVMGI
+360 GDYAPPCRWVMDI
-373 HRDWNERY
+373 HRDWNARY
-381 VWPRFVSGIPR
+381 VWPRFVSGTPR
-392 DFFAAVRAELE
+392 AFFAAVRAELDT
-403 REGRTASPQTRDM
+403 EGRKASPQTRDM

-429 TKQAQRYGEAL
+429 TKQAQRYGETL

-446 WATLASLTTGHAY
+446 WATLASLVTGRPY

-492 LTGWRELYD
+492 MTGWRELYD
-501 LAEEVHADATQAL
+501 LARLVHTDATQAL
-514 ADRVVP
+514 ADHVT
-520 LPGDGADL
+520 PGAAPDL
-528 VVFNSATWQRRDVL
+528 VVFNPSTWTRGDVL
-542 SVADPGRVPLDHTG
+542 TIDDPGLAPAG
-556 LPLPAVSEDG
+556 LPAVREDG
-566 ELKVVVPDVPGMGL
+566 QLHVVVPDLPGMGY
-580 KALSLA
+580 KALPLTDD
-586 EGSVAGWTTGEGTT
+586 SVPEWALGEGTT
-600 IRNEFYEVTV
+600 IRNAFYEVTV

-622 ALGEAGADGE
+622 ALAEG
-632 DGRELLRAGDI
+632 GRELLRTGDI

-674 RSRHVPAD
+674 RSRDVRAD

-688 AAGSRITVRADL
+688 PAGSRITVRADL
-700 GLFRYTQRLTLWAG
+700 GLFRYTQRLTLWTG
-714 VDRLDVTTT
+714 VPRLDVTTT
-723 VDGYDGADRLIRVR
+723 IDGYDGADRLIRVR
-737 WPSDVRGGLPV
+737 WPSDVQGGLPV

-787 ARVAVHDDTGALLG
+787 ARVELRDETGKVAG
-801 HRSVGV
+801 RRSIGV
-807 AELIFSDWDTA
+807 AELVYASWEEA

-829 VRTGVT
+829 VRAGVT
-835 ATSTIAGGP
+835 ATSTIADGP

-860 AVGGPERNPLVAE
+860 AVGAPERNSVVAE
-873 ALGWDPAAARELRRR
+873 ALAWDPAAGRELRRQV
-888 LAEDGLA
+888 AEGGVA
-895 SVWVAPRASL
+895 AVWVAPRAGL

-924 VVAGARPEDDAKAVD
+924 VIAGADADGDAKAVD
-939 ALVSELDGA
+939 ALVADLDDA
-948 TVRATAAGG
+948 VVTATAAGG

-971 FAILNRGTPGCVV
+971 FAVLNRGTPGCVI
-984 TTSGDLYMSLMR
+984 TSSGDLHMSLMR

-1002 SGIWVD
+1002 SGVWVD

-1027 TFEYAVVAGEGD
+1027 TFEYAVVAGQGD
-1039 WRDLG
+1039 WRQQQL
-1044 WPREGHAFNHP
+1044 PRRGHEFNHP
-1055 LTGRLREPDHPLT
+1055 LTARVREAAD
-1068 ARLREPAGAPA
+1068 G
-1079 GLPRTVALLALE
+1079 GSLPRESVLLALE
-1091 PEGRVLLDAL
+1091 PAGEVLLDAL
-1101 KPAGSPLARGGTTPV
+1101 KPAGSPLARGSVAPV
-1116 DPARGVVVRAHEVD
+1116 DPGRGVVVRMHEVN
-1130 GRPVRARVTGPS
+1130 GRPVRARVHGPGEWVRG
-1142 AWAEGSRADVLER
+1142 ARADVLET

-1162 CADGALELDLTGF
+1162 DGQGALGLGLTGF
-1175 EVATVLASPVI
+1175 EVATVLATPPETARSPYDPGI
-1186 AAQASWSGGPPA
+1186 
-1198 DASWSQGPTA
+1198 
-1208 GDAPPSNGCPAE
+1208 
-1220 ILGVAAHEPAQPVH
+1220 AAHEPAQPVA

-1245 PRGNMPVAVY
+1245 PRGNMPVTVY
-1255 LSPTAL
+1255 LSPGSLTAP
-1261 SVDGP
+1261 GGRP
-1266 VTTTVRVSSE
+1266 VTATVRVASE
-1276 LTDAPVSGTVAL
+1276 LTDAPVYGTVSVG
-1288 RVPPG
+1288 VPPG
-1293 WSAEPAQLPYAL
+1293 WSAEPAELPYGLA
-1305 GPGGFSLTEVTV
+1305 PGGFTLTEVTV
-1317 TPPPDPV
+1317 TPPPDAA
-1324 PGRHSLAARLI
+1324 PGRHWLTARLT
-1335 YGGQTFEDVVALDVP
+1335 YEGQTYEDVASLDVP
-1350 GEAAQGEPDGRTGPG
+1350 GAPPGPTLVTG
-1365 LVMELGVA
+1365 LGVDRLTVA
-1373 RVEVR
+1373 RD
-1378 RGERVRVPVGMRNTT
+1378 ERARVPVTLHNPT
-1393 RGPVSGTLWALSP
+1393 RGPVDGTVWAVSS

-1412 VGPGLQGFALAA
+1412 VTPACQGFTVPP
-1424 GESAQCLVEVD
+1424 GERREVFVDVD
-1435 GSAVP
+1435 GAATP
-1440 PGSYWLM
+1440 PGSYWLL
-1447 AKAGWHGCVAYTEAV
+1447 AKIACHGRVAYTEAIP
-1462 VLEVRP
+1462 LEVTP

>member
-1 MRVISVESTELF
+1 MRVTSVESTELF
-13 VGTQDQALQVVAVD
+13 TGTTEQPRQVVAVGLS
-27 IEHDS
+27 HAP
-32 GRPVR
+32 GRAVR
-37 LSVEGPDVHEAG
+37 LNVEGPGLSGTAET
-49 ESVVTVGEDGTV
+49 TVGEDGTA

-67 AVDGL
+67 TGEDLV
-72 APGDRREITVTAVDG
+72 PGDRREITVTATDG
-87 DRVARHT
+87 AEVTTRTGAFT
-94 AEFTVAEPGW
+94 AAEPGW

-119 NTQAAYT
+119 NTQGAYT
-126 ETWDVADDPAVTG
+126 ETWDVADDPATSG

-183 DAFPEERSFLRQ
+183 DSFPEERAFLRQ

-215 LTGAEATVRNALYGD
+215 LTGAEATVRNALCGD

-257 GLMADAGVTSSSW
+257 GLMADAGVSSSSW

-294 MQFPAEFSW
+294 MQFPAEFDW

-323 WAIDNAPTLPEAEAA
+323 WAIDNAPTLPEANAA
-338 ALKLF
+338 AYKLF
-343 RGLKKVALTRNV
+343 QRLKQVALTRNV

-360 GDYAPPCRWVMGI
+360 GDYAPPCRWVMDI
-373 HRDWNERY
+373 HRDWNARY
-381 VWPRFVSGIPR
+381 VWPRFISAIPR

-403 REGRTASPQTRDM
+403 AEGRKASPQTRDM

-429 TKQAQRYGEAL
+429 TKQAQRHGESL

-446 WATLASLTTGHAY
+446 WATLASLVTGHPY

-471 IYGAHHDAITGSESD
+471 VYGAHHDAITGSESD

-492 LTGWRELYD
+492 MTGWRELHD
-501 LAEEVHADATQAL
+501 LAGSVHADATQAL
-514 ADRVVP
+514 ADRVA
-520 LPGDGADL
+520 PGDGPDL
-528 VVFNSATWQRRDVL
+528 VVFNSAPWTRRDVL
-542 SVADPGRVPLDHTG
+542 TVDDPGLVPRG
-556 LPLPAVSEDG
+556 LPAVREDG
-566 ELKVVVPDVPGMGL
+566 RLHVVVPEVPGMGL
-580 KALSLA
+580 KALPLA
-586 EGSVAGWTTGEGTT
+586 EGTVPGWEPAEGLT

-610 DPARGGGVSSLR
+610 DPARGGGVSGLR
-622 ALGEAGADGE
+622 ALAEG
-632 DGRELLRAGDI
+632 GRELLRPGDI
-643 GNELVVQEE
+643 GNEIVVQEE

-674 RSRHVPAD
+674 RSR
-682 IDVEHS
+682 DVTAEVRAEHS
-688 AAGSRITVRADL
+688 AAGSRITVTADL
-700 GLFRYTQRLTLWAG
+700 GLFRYTQRLTLWQG

-723 VDGYDGADRLIRVR
+723 LDGYDGADRLIRVR

-754 VIGRGFGFVDVDSE
+754 VIGRGFGFVEVDSE

-787 ARVAVHDDTGALLG
+787 ARVAVHDESGTLLG
-801 HRSVGV
+801 HRSIGV
-807 AELIFSDWDTA
+807 AELVYADWDMA
-818 GELGTPLAAAL
+818 GDLGAPLAAAL
-829 VRTGVT
+829 VRAGVT

-860 AVGGPERNPLVAE
+860 AVGGPDRNTVVAE
-873 ALGWDPAAARELRRR
+873 ALGWDPAAGRELRRQ
-888 LAEDGLA
+888 LAERGVA
-895 SVWVAPRASL
+895 AVWVAPRASL
-905 REEWVPG
+905 REEWIPG

-924 VVAGARPEDDAKAVD
+924 VVAGTRPEDDAKAVD
-939 ALVSELDGA
+939 ALVADLDDF
-948 TVRATAAGG
+948 TVTATAAGG

-971 FAILNRGTPGCVV
+971 FAVLNRGTPGCVV
-984 TTSGDLYMSLMR
+984 TSAGDLYMSLMR

-1027 TFEYAVVAGEGD
+1027 TFEYAVVAGPGD
-1039 WRDLG
+1039 WRELRL
-1044 WPREGHAFNHP
+1044 PQAGHAYN
-1055 LTGRLREPDHPLT
+1055 RPLT
-1068 ARLREPAGAPA
+1068 ARLRRSSGA
-1079 GLPRTVALLALE
+1079 LPRDVALLGLE
-1091 PEGRVLLDAL
+1091 SDGEVLLDAL
-1101 KPAGSPLARGGTTPV
+1101 KPAGSPLARGSAAPV
-1116 DPARGVVVRAHEVD
+1116 DPGQGVVVRVHEVD
-1130 GRPVRARVTGPS
+1130 GRPVRARLTGPVPWS
-1142 AWAEGSRADVLER
+1142 AGTRADVLET
-1155 PGEALAP
+1155 PGEPLALD
-1162 CADGALELDLTGF
+1162 ADGVLEADLTGF
-1175 EVATVLASPVI
+1175 EVATILATPAHAPDLAS
-1186 AAQASWSGGPPA
+1186 GPGI
-1198 DASWSQGPTA
+1198 D
-1208 GDAPPSNGCPAE
+1208 
-1220 ILGVAAHEPAQPVH
+1220 AHEPAQPIA

-1255 LSPTAL
+1255 LSPTTLTA
-1261 SVDGP
+1261 DGP
-1266 VTTTVRVSSE
+1266 VTATVRVSSE
-1276 LTDAPVSGTVAL
+1276 LTDAPVSGTVTFET
-1288 RVPPG
+1288 PPG
-1293 WSAEPAQLPYAL
+1293 WTTDPAELPYAL
-1305 GPGGFSLTEVTV
+1305 APGGFTLTDITV
-1317 TPPPDPV
+1317 TPPPDPA
-1324 PGRHSLAARLI
+1324 PGRHWLAARLS
-1335 YGGQTFEDVVALDVP
+1335 YGGQTYEDVVALDVP
-1350 GEAAQGEPDGRTGPG
+1350 DGHSGPT
-1365 LVMELGVA
+1365 LVTDLGVE
-1373 RVEVR
+1373 RVTVR
-1378 RGERVRVPVGMRNTT
+1378 RGERARVPVTLRNPTQ
-1393 RGPVSGTLWALSP
+1393 GPVNGTLWAVSS
-1406 WGTWAG
+1406 WGTWPG
-1412 VGPGLQGFALAA
+1412 VTPGCQGFTVPG
-1424 GESAQCLVEVD
+1424 GEQAESVIEVD
-1435 GSAVP
+1435 GTAIP
-1440 PGSYWLM
+1440 PGSYWLL
-1447 AKAGWHGCVAYTEAV
+1447 AKTAWHGCVAYTKAV
-1462 VLEVRP
+1462 ELVVTP

>member
-1 MRVISVESTELF
+1 MRVTSAESTELF
-13 VGTQDQALQVVAVD
+13 VGTTEHPHQVMAV
-27 IEHDS
+27 ELSHTP

-37 LSVEGPDVHEAG
+37 LTVDGPGVLGTAVATTGD
-49 ESVVTVGEDGTV
+49 DGTL

-67 AVDGL
+67 AGDL
-72 APGDRREITVTAVDG
+72 APGEGTHVTITAEDAE
-87 DRVARHT
+87 DPAHT
-94 AEFTVAEPGW
+94 ARLTVPFTAAEPGW

-126 ETWDVADDPAVTG
+126 ETWDVADDPATTG

-183 DAFPEERSFLRQ
+183 DSFPEERAFLRE

-235 IIGASPETA
+235 IMGSSPETA

-285 GEEPRDPGR
+285 GEEPRDPER

-360 GDYAPPCRWVMGI
+360 GDYAPPCRWVMAI

-392 DFFAAVRAELE
+392 DFFAAVRAQLDA
-403 REGRTASPQTRDM
+403 EGRKASPQTRDM

-429 TKQAQRYGEAL
+429 TKQAQRYGETL

-446 WATLASLTTGHAY
+446 WATLASLVAGHPY

-492 LTGWRELYD
+492 LTGWRELHD
-501 LAEEVHADATQAL
+501 LARTVHADATQAL
-514 ADRVVP
+514 ADRVT
-520 LPGDGADL
+520 PGTGTDL

-542 SVADPGRVPLDHTG
+542 TVDDPGLVPLG
-556 LPLPAVSEDG
+556 LPSVREDG
-566 ELKVVVPDVPGMGL
+566 QLHVVVPELPGMGYTTL
-580 KALSLA
+580 PLS
-586 EGSVAGWTTGEGTT
+586 EGSAPEWAPGEGATV
-600 IRNEFYEVTV
+600 RNEFYEVTV

-622 ALGEAGADGE
+622 ALTEG
-632 DGRELLRAGDI
+632 GRELLRAGDI

-652 YPRHPRFG
+652 YARHPRFG

-674 RSRHVPAD
+674 RSRDVRAD
-682 IDVEHS
+682 VEVEHS
-688 AAGSRITVRADL
+688 PAGSRITVRADL
-700 GLFRYTQRLTLWAG
+700 GLFRYTQRLTLWTG
-714 VDRLDVTTT
+714 VPRLDVTTT
-723 VDGYDGADRLIRVR
+723 IDGYDGADRLIRVR

-787 ARVAVHDDTGALLG
+787 ARVELRDDTGALLG
-801 HRSVGV
+801 HRSIGV
-807 AELIFSDWDTA
+807 AELVYASWDEA

-829 VRTGVT
+829 VRAGVT

-860 AVGGPERNPLVAE
+860 AVGGPERNSVVAE
-873 ALGWDPAAARELRRR
+873 ALGWDPAAGRELRRR
-888 LAEDGLA
+888 LAEAGVA
-895 SVWVAPRASL
+895 AVWVAPRAGL

-924 VVAGARPEDDAKAVD
+924 VVAGTDAEGDAKAVD
-939 ALVSELDGA
+939 ALIADLDDA
-948 TVRATAAGG
+948 TVTATAAGG

-971 FAILNRGTPGCVV
+971 FAVLNRGTPGCVV
-984 TTSGDLYMSLMR
+984 TSSGDLCMSLMR

-1013 APDGSGFQLQRWSH
+1013 APDGSAFQLQRWSH
-1027 TFEYAVVAGEGD
+1027 TFEYAVVGGEGD
-1039 WRDLG
+1039 WRQQQL
-1044 WPREGHAFNHP
+1044 PRVGHEFNHP
-1055 LTGRLREPDHPLT
+1055 LTARIRGAASTGDLPREL
-1068 ARLREPAGAPA
+1068 ALLNVEPAGA
-1079 GLPRTVALLALE
+1079 
-1091 PEGRVLLDAL
+1091 VLLDAL
-1101 KPAGSPLARGGTTPV
+1101 KPAGSPLARGSVAPA
-1116 DPARGVVVRAHEVD
+1116 DPGRGVVVRMHEVN
-1130 GRPVRARVTGPS
+1130 GRPVRARVRGPKEWVRG
-1142 AWAEGSRADVLER
+1142 ARADVLET

-1162 CADGALELDLTGF
+1162 DAQGALGVGLTGF
-1175 EVATVLASPVI
+1175 EVATVLATPPEG
-1186 AAQASWSGGPPA
+1186 ARLPYGP
-1198 DASWSQGPTA
+1198 
-1208 GDAPPSNGCPAE
+1208 E
-1220 ILGVAAHEPAQPVH
+1220 VAAHEPAQPVH

-1255 LSPTAL
+1255 VSPTTLTA
-1261 SVDGP
+1261 SGGP
-1266 VTTTVRVSSE
+1266 VTATVRIASE
-1276 LTDAPVSGTVAL
+1276 LTDAPVSGTA
-1288 RVPPG
+1288 RIDVPPG
-1293 WSAEPAQLPYAL
+1293 WSAEPVELPYAL
-1305 GPGGFSLTEVTV
+1305 GPNGFTLTEVTV
-1317 TPPPDPV
+1317 TPPPDAP
-1324 PGRHSLAARLI
+1324 PGRHWLAARLS
-1335 YGGQTFEDVVALDVP
+1335 YEGQTYEDVVALEVP
-1350 GEAAQGEPDGRTGPG
+1350 GSVPGPT
-1365 LVMELGVA
+1365 LVVDLGVEK
-1373 RVEVR
+1373 VTVR
-1378 RGERVRVPVGMRNTT
+1378 RGERAQIPVTLHNRT
-1393 RGPVSGTLWALSP
+1393 RGPVNGTLWAVSS

-1412 VGPGLQGFALAA
+1412 VGPGCQGFTVAA
-1424 GESAQCLVEVD
+1424 GEQLDRWIDVD
-1435 GSAVP
+1435 GGAMP

-1447 AKAGWHGCVAYTEAV
+1447 AKVACHGRVAYTQAIA
-1462 VLEVRP
+1462 LEVTP

>member
-13 VGTQDQALQVVAVD
+13 TGTEDQPRQVVAVD
-27 IEHDS
+27 VEHDP

-37 LSVEGPDVHEAG
+37 LSVAGPGVHSVG
-49 ESVVTVGEDGTV
+49 ETVVTVGEDGTV
-61 RAEIPV
+61 RAEIAV
-67 AVDGL
+67 AADGL
-72 APGDRREITVTAVDG
+72 APGERREITVTAEDG
-87 DRVARHT
+87 ALLARHT
-94 AEFTVAEPGW
+94 AEFTAAEPGW

-126 ETWDVADDPAVTG
+126 ETWDVADDPARTG
-139 LPARTFDSR
+139 LAARTFDSR

-235 IIGASPETA
+235 IIGAAPETA

-257 GLMADAGVTSSSW
+257 GLMADAGISSSSW

-285 GEEPRDPGR
+285 GEEPRDPRR

-338 ALKLF
+338 ALRLF
-343 RGLKKVALTRNV
+343 QGLKKVALTRNV

-392 DFFAAVRAELE
+392 DFFAAVRDELE

-429 TKQAQRYGEAL
+429 TKQAQRHGETL

-446 WATLASLTTGHAY
+446 WATLASLVTGRPY

-501 LAEEVHADATQAL
+501 LARAVHADATDAL
-514 ADRVVP
+514 ARQVVE
-520 LPGDGADL
+520 LPGGAPDL
-528 VVFNSATWQRRDVL
+528 VVFNSATWRRRDVL
-542 SVADPGRVPLDHTG
+542 SVDDPGLVPLDVTG
-556 LPLPAVSEDG
+556 LPLPAVREDG
-566 ELKVVVPDVPGMGL
+566 ELRVVVPEVPGMGL
-580 KALSLA
+580 QALSLA
-586 EGSVAGWTTGEGTT
+586 EGRVPGWTAGEGTT

-622 ALGEAGADGE
+622 ALAEGQEVG
-632 DGRELLRAGDI
+632 GRELLRPGDI

-674 RSRHVPAD
+674 RSRDVSAD

-688 AAGSRITVRADL
+688 PAGSRITVRADL

-754 VIGRGFGFVDVDSE
+754 VIGRGFGFVEVDSE
-768 RFPWTL
+768 QFPWTL

-787 ARVAVHDDTGALLG
+787 ARVAVHDGAGALLG
-801 HRSVGV
+801 HRSIGV
-807 AELIFSDWDTA
+807 AELVFADWDTA
-818 GELGTPLAAAL
+818 GELGTSLAAAL

-860 AVGGPERNPLVAE
+860 AVGGPECNPVVAE
-873 ALGWDPAAARELRRR
+873 ALGWDPAAARELRRQ

-895 SVWVAPRASL
+895 TVWVAPRASL

-924 VVAGARPEDDAKAVD
+924 VVAGAGAQDDAKAVD
-939 ALVSELDGA
+939 ALIADLDDA

-957 GEALPPGDAWDGRG
+957 GEALPPGDSWDGRG
-971 FAILNRGTPGCVV
+971 FAVLNRGTPGCVV
-984 TTSGDLYMSLMR
+984 TSSGDLYMSLMR

-1013 APDGSGFQLQRWSH
+1013 APDGSAFQLQRWSH

-1044 WPREGHAFNHP
+1044 WPHAGHAFN
-1055 LTGRLREPDHPLT
+1055 HPLT
-1068 ARLREPAGAPA
+1068 ARLREPGDTAA
-1079 GLPRTVALLALE
+1079 GLPRSTALLTLR

-1101 KPAGSPLARGGTTPV
+1101 KPAGSPLARGGTTPA
-1116 DPARGVVVRAHEVD
+1116 DPARGVAVRMHEVD
-1130 GRPVRARVTGPS
+1130 GRPVRARLTGPT
-1142 AWAEGSRADVLER
+1142 AWAEGVRADVLER
-1155 PGEALAP
+1155 PGEPLAP
-1162 CADGALELDLTGF
+1162 DGDGALEVDLTGF
-1175 EVATVLASPVI
+1175 EVATVLAAPVDGRPVEG
-1186 AAQASWSGGPPA
+1186 A
-1198 DASWSQGPTA
+1198 
-1208 GDAPPSNGCPAE
+1208 
-1220 ILGVAAHEPAQPVH
+1220 GVAAHEPAQPVH

-1245 PRGNMPVAVY
+1245 PRGNLPLAVY
-1255 LSPTAL
+1255 LSPGVLTA
-1261 SVDGP
+1261 DGP
-1266 VTTTVRVSSE
+1266 VTATVRVSSE
-1276 LTDAPVSGTVAL
+1276 LTDAPVSGTVTVE
-1288 RVPPG
+1288 VPDG
-1293 WSAEPAQLPYAL
+1293 WSVEPAELPYAL
-1305 GPGGFSLTEVTV
+1305 GPGGFTLTEVTV
-1317 TPPPDPV
+1317 TPPPDAV
-1324 PGRHSLAARLI
+1324 PGRHRLAARLT
-1335 YGGQTFEDVVALDVP
+1335 YGGQTYEDVVALDVP
-1350 GEAAQGEPDGRTGPG
+1350 GEAAEGGPDGRTGPS
-1365 LVMELGVA
+1365 LLMELGVD
-1373 RVEVR
+1373 RVRVR
-1378 RGERVRVPVGMRNTT
+1378 RGERVRVPVSLRNTT
-1393 RGPVSGTLWALSP
+1393 RGPVSGTLWALSS

-1412 VGPGLQGFALAA
+1412 VGPGCQGFVVAA
-1424 GESAQCLVEVD
+1424 GDSTVCEVEVD
-1435 GSAVP
+1435 GSALA

-1447 AKAGWHGCVAYTEAV
+1447 TKAGWHGCVAYSEAV
-1462 VLEVRP
+1462 VLEVTS

>member
-1 MRVISVESTELF
+1 MRVTSAESTELF
-13 VGTQDQALQVVAVD
+13 VGTTEHPHQVMAVELSHAPGRTAR
-27 IEHDS
+27 IAVVGPGVS
-32 GRPVR
+32 GT
-37 LSVEGPDVHEAG
+37 A
-49 ESVVTVGEDGTV
+49 VVTTGDDGTV
-61 RAEIPV
+61 RVEIPV
-67 AVDGL
+67 TTDL
-72 APGDRREITVTAVDG
+72 APGAGTHVTVTAEDAADPTQTGALTVPF
-87 DRVARHT
+87 T
-94 AEFTVAEPGW
+94 AAEPGW

-126 ETWDVADDPAVTG
+126 ETWDVADDPASTG

-183 DAFPEERSFLRQ
+183 DSFPEERAFLRE

-235 IIGASPETA
+235 IMGSSPETA

-257 GLMADAGVTSSSW
+257 GLMADAGISSSSW

-323 WAIDNAPTLPEAEAA
+323 WAIDNAPTLPAAEAA

-343 RGLKKVALTRNV
+343 RGLRSVALTRNV

-360 GDYAPPCRWVMGI
+360 GDYAPPCRWMMDI
-373 HRDWNERY
+373 HRDWNARY
-381 VWPRFVSGIPR
+381 VWPRFISGTPR
-392 DFFAAVRAELE
+392 DFFAAVRAELDA
-403 REGRTASPQTRDM
+403 EGRKASPQTRDM

-429 TKQAQRYGEAL
+429 TKQAQRYGETL

-446 WATLASLTTGHAY
+446 WATLASLVAGHPY

-492 LTGWRELYD
+492 MTGWRELAD
-501 LAEEVHADATQAL
+501 LAETVHADATQAL
-514 ADRVVP
+514 ADRVT
-520 LPGDGADL
+520 PGEGTDL

-542 SVADPGRVPLDHTG
+542 KVDDPGLVPAG
-556 LPLPAVSEDG
+556 LPAVRESG
-566 ELKVVVPDVPGMGL
+566 QLHVVVPELPGMGL
-580 KALSLA
+580 KAIPLT
-586 EGSVAGWTTGEGTT
+586 EGAVPEWAPGEGTT

-622 ALGEAGADGE
+622 ALTEG
-632 DGRELLRAGDI
+632 GRELLRAGDI

-668 TGTTAA
+668 TGTTCA
-674 RSRHVPAD
+674 RSRDVVAD
-682 IDVEHS
+682 ARVEHS
-688 AAGSRITVRADL
+688 PAGARITVRADL
-700 GLFRYTQRLTLWAG
+700 GLFRYTQRLTLWTG
-714 VDRLDVTTT
+714 VPRVDVTTT
-723 VDGYDGADRLIRVR
+723 IDGYDGADRLIRVR
-737 WPSDVRGGLPV
+737 WPSDVQGGLPV

-754 VIGRGFGFVDVDSE
+754 VIGRGFGFVDVDSGE
-768 RFPWTL
+768 FPWTL

-787 ARVAVHDDTGALLG
+787 ARVELRDDTGALLG
-801 HRSVGV
+801 RRSIGV
-807 AELIFSDWDTA
+807 AELVYASWDAA

-829 VRTGVT
+829 VRAGVT
-835 ATSTIAGGP
+835 ATSTIADGP

-860 AVGGPERNPLVAE
+860 AVGGPDRNSLVAE
-873 ALGWDPAAARELRRR
+873 ALGWDPAAGRELQRQ
-888 LAEDGLA
+888 LAEGGVA
-895 SVWVAPRASL
+895 AVWVAPRASL

-924 VVAGARPEDDAKAVD
+924 VVAGTDAEGDAKAVD
-939 ALVSELDGA
+939 ALIADLDDA
-948 TVRATAAGG
+948 TVTATAAGG

-971 FAILNRGTPGCVV
+971 FAVLNRGTPGCVV
-984 TTSGDLYMSLMR
+984 TSSGDLYMSLMR

-1027 TFEYAVVAGEGD
+1027 TFEYAVVGGEGD
-1039 WRDLG
+1039 WREQQLPRLG
-1044 WPREGHAFNHP
+1044 HEFNHP
-1055 LTGRLREPDHPLT
+1055 LSARVRRPSEGPSLPRELSLLRL
-1068 ARLREPAGAPA
+1068 EPAG
-1079 GLPRTVALLALE
+1079 E
-1091 PEGRVLLDAL
+1091 VLLDAL
-1101 KPAGSPLARGGTTPV
+1101 KPAGSPLARGSVAPA
-1116 DPARGVVVRAHEVD
+1116 DPERGVVVRMHEVN
-1130 GRPVRARVTGPS
+1130 GRPVRARVHGPRPWTRG
-1142 AWAEGSRADVLER
+1142 ARTDVLET
-1155 PGEALAP
+1155 PGERLAP
-1162 CADGALELDLTGF
+1162 DEQGVLALGLTGF
-1175 EVATVLASPVI
+1175 EVATVLATPTEGSR
-1186 AAQASWSGGPPA
+1186 SGYDP
-1198 DASWSQGPTA
+1198 
-1208 GDAPPSNGCPAE
+1208 
-1220 ILGVAAHEPAQPVH
+1220 GVAAQEPAQPVH

-1255 LSPTAL
+1255 ISPTTLTATG
-1261 SVDGP
+1261 GP
-1266 VTTTVRVSSE
+1266 FDATVRISSE
-1276 LTDAPVSGTVAL
+1276 LTDAPVSGTVTVEA
-1288 RVPPG
+1288 PPG
-1293 WSAEPAQLPYAL
+1293 WSVEPPALPYAL
-1305 GPGGFSLTEVTV
+1305 APGGFTLTEVTV
-1317 TPPPDPV
+1317 TPPPDAV
-1324 PGRHSLAARLI
+1324 PGRHWLAARLS
-1335 YGGQTFEDVVALDVP
+1335 YEGQTYEDVVAVDVP
-1350 GEAAQGEPDGRTGPG
+1350 GGSPGPT
-1365 LVMELGVA
+1365 LLTDLGVD
-1373 RVEVR
+1373 RITLR
-1378 RGERVRVPVGMRNTT
+1378 SGERAHVPVTLRNTT
-1393 RGPVSGTLWALSP
+1393 HGPVNGTLWAISS
-1406 WGTWAG
+1406 WGTWPG
-1412 VGPGLQGFALAA
+1412 VTPGCQGFTIAPGNQLD
-1424 GESAQCLVEVD
+1424 CTI
-1435 GSAVP
+1435 AVNGTTIP

-1447 AKAGWHGCVAYTEAV
+1447 AKVAWHGRVAYTKAV
-1462 VLEVRP
+1462 ELEITP

>member
-1 MRVISVESTELF
+1 MRVTSVESTELF
-13 VGTQDQALQVVAVD
+13 VGTAEQPYQVVVAEVS
-27 IEHDS
+27 HTP
-32 GRPVR
+32 GRTVR
-37 LSVEGPDVHEAG
+37 LTAEGRGVRSVG
-49 ESVVTVGEDGTV
+49 ETLATVGDDGTV
-61 RAEIPV
+61 RVEIPV
-67 AVDGL
+67 TGEGDG
-72 APGDRREITVTAVDG
+72 EITVIAEDADG
-87 DRVARHT
+87 DQLARHT
-94 AEFTVAEPGW
+94 AEFTAAEPGW

-126 ETWDVADDPAVTG
+126 ETWDVADDPATTG

-183 DAFPEERSFLRQ
+183 DAFPEERAFLRE
-195 LIRTGRVEIM
+195 LMRTGRIEIM

-230 GFQRG
+230 GYQRG
-235 IIGASPETA
+235 IMGASPETA

-285 GEEPRDPGR
+285 GEEPRDPKR
-294 MQFPAEFSW
+294 MQFPAEFDW
-303 IAPSGRGLLTA
+303 IAPSGRGILTA

-323 WAIDNAPTLPEAEAA
+323 WAIDNAPTLPEAEQA

-343 RGLKKVALTRNV
+343 KGLKQVALTRNV

-381 VWPRFVSGIPR
+381 VWPRFISAIPR

-403 REGRTASPQTRDM
+403 AEGRKASPQTRDM
-416 NPVYTGKDVSYID
+416 NPIYTGKDVSYID
-429 TKQAQRYGEAL
+429 TKQAQRYGETL

-446 WATLASLTTGHAY
+446 WATLASLVAGHPY

-492 LTGWRELYD
+492 LTGWRELAD
-501 LAEEVHADATQAL
+501 LAEAVHADATQAL
-514 ADRVVP
+514 ADRVT
-520 LPGDGADL
+520 PGSGPDL
-528 VVFNSATWQRRDVL
+528 VVFNAATWPRQDVL
-542 SVADPGRVPLDHTG
+542 TVDDPGLVPLGDDFQ
-556 LPLPAVSEDG
+556 PLPAVREEDG
-566 ELKVVVPDVPGMGL
+566 RLRVVVPEVPGMGL
-580 KALSLA
+580 KSLPLSA
-586 EGSVAGWTTGEGTT
+586 GSIPEWTAGEGTT

-610 DPARGGGVSSLR
+610 DPGRGGAVSSLR
-622 ALGEAGADGE
+622 ALTEGGQD
-632 DGRELLRAGDI
+632 LLRAGDI

-652 YPRHPRFG
+652 FPRHPRFG

-674 RSRHVPAD
+674 RSRDVRAD

-688 AAGSRITVRADL
+688 PAGSRITVRADL
-700 GLFRYTQRLTLWAG
+700 GLFKYTQQLTLWAG
-714 VDRLDVTTT
+714 VDRLDVSTTI
-723 VDGYDGADRLIRVR
+723 DGYDGADRLIRVR

-754 VIGRGFGFVDVDSE
+754 VIGRGFGFVEVNSQQ
-768 RFPWTL
+768 FPWTL

-787 ARVAVHDDTGALLG
+787 ARVAVYDDSGALLG
-801 HRSVGV
+801 QRSIGV
-807 AELIFSDWDTA
+807 AELVYGDWDEA
-818 GELGTPLAAAL
+818 GELGAPLAAAL
-829 VRTGVT
+829 VRAGVT

-860 AVGGPERNPLVAE
+860 AVGGPERNSVVAE
-873 ALGWDPAAARELRRR
+873 ALGWDPAAGRELRRQ
-888 LAEDGLA
+888 LAERGVA
-895 SVWVAPRASL
+895 AVWVAPRASL

-924 VVAGARPEDDAKAVD
+924 VVAGADAEGDAKAVD
-939 ALVSELDGA
+939 ALIADLDDFSV
-948 TVRATAAGG
+948 TATAAGG

-971 FAILNRGTPGCVV
+971 FAVLNRGTPGCVV
-984 TTSGDLYMSLMR
+984 TASGDLYMSLMR

-1013 APDGSGFQLQRWSH
+1013 TPDGSAFQLQRWSH

-1039 WRDLG
+1039 WRAQQL
-1044 WPREGHAFNHP
+1044 PARGHEFN
-1055 LTGRLREPDHPLT
+1055 HPLT
-1068 ARLREPAGAPA
+1068 ARLRTEGEAAVLPRKTSLLELEPA
-1079 GLPRTVALLALE
+1079 RE
-1091 PEGRVLLDAL
+1091 VLLDAL
-1101 KPAGSPLARGGTTPV
+1101 KPLGSPLARGSV
-1116 DPARGVVVRAHEVD
+1116 AAADPGRGVAVRVHEVN
-1130 GRPVRARVTGPS
+1130 GRPVRARVRGPVE
-1142 AWAEGSRADVLER
+1142 WTEGARADVLER
-1155 PGEALAP
+1155 PGDPLTPDAE
-1162 CADGALELDLTGF
+1162 GVLEVGLTGF
-1175 EVATVLASPVI
+1175 EVATVLGTPGGSSSV
-1186 AAQASWSGGPPA
+1186 SGPGVEA
-1198 DASWSQGPTA
+1198 D
-1208 GDAPPSNGCPAE
+1208 
-1220 ILGVAAHEPAQPVH
+1220 EPAQPVH

-1255 LSPTAL
+1255 VSPTAL
-1261 SVDGP
+1261 TTSGP
-1266 VTTTVRVSSE
+1266 VTATVRVGSE
-1276 LTDAPVSGTVAL
+1276 LTDAPVSGTVTFE
-1288 RVPPG
+1288 VPPG
-1293 WSAEPAQLPYAL
+1293 WSAEPAELPYAL
-1305 GPGGFSLTEVTV
+1305 GPGGFTLAEVTL
-1317 TPPPDPV
+1317 TPPADPE
-1324 PGRHSLAARLI
+1324 PGRHWLAARLT
-1335 YGGQTFEDVVALDVP
+1335 YGGQTYEDVVGLDVP
-1350 GEAAQGEPDGRTGPG
+1350 GGPPAGPG
-1365 LVMELGVA
+1365 LVCDLGA
-1373 RVEVR
+1373 ERITVR
-1378 RGERVRVPVGMRNTT
+1378 RGERVQVPVTLRNTT
-1393 RGPVSGTLWALSP
+1393 RGPVTGQLWAVSS
-1406 WGTWAG
+1406 WGTWPG
-1412 VGPGLQGFALAA
+1412 VTPGLQGFTVPG
-1424 GESAQCLVEVD
+1424 GERRECLIDVD
-1435 GSAVP
+1435 GGAVP

-1447 AKAGWHGCVAYTEAV
+1447 AKTAWHSRVAYTKAIP
-1462 VLEVRP
+1462 LEVTE

>member
-1 MRVISVESTELF
+1 MRVSLVESTELF
-13 VGTQDQALQVVAVD
+13 VGTTEQPRQVVAV
-27 IEHDS
+27 ELSHTP
-32 GRPVR
+32 GRTVR
-37 LSVEGPDVHEAG
+37 IAVEGPGITGEA
-49 ESVVTVGEDGTV
+49 VATTADDGTV

-67 AVDGL
+67 TAELAVGE
-72 APGDRREITVTAVDG
+72 RREITVTAADG
-87 DRVARHT
+87 DEVARHT
-94 AEFTVAEPGW
+94 GEFTAAEPGW

-126 ETWDVADDPAVTG
+126 ETWDVADDPASTG

-183 DAFPEERSFLRQ
+183 DSFPEERAFLRQ

-215 LTGAEATVRNALYGD
+215 LTGAETTVRNALYGD
-230 GFQRG
+230 GYQRG
-235 IIGASPETA
+235 VMGASPETA

-285 GEEPRDPGR
+285 GEEPRDPKR
-294 MQFPAEFSW
+294 MQFPAEFDW
-303 IAPSGRGLLTA
+303 IAPSGRGILTA

-381 VWPRFVSGIPR
+381 VWPRFVSAVPK
-392 DFFAAVRAELE
+392 DFFAAVRAELAA
-403 REGRTASPQTRDM
+403 EGRRASPQTRDM
-416 NPVYTGKDVSYID
+416 NPIYTGKDVSYID
-429 TKQAQRYGEAL
+429 TKQAQRHGETL

-446 WATLASLTTGHAY
+446 WATLATLVTGHPY

-492 LTGWRELYD
+492 MTGWRELYD
-501 LAEEVHADATQAL
+501 LAETVHADATQAL
-514 ADRVVP
+514 ADRVA
-520 LPGDGADL
+520 PGTGTDL
-528 VVFNSATWQRRDVL
+528 VVFNSATWERRDVL
-542 SVADPGRVPLDHTG
+542 TVDDPGLVPVGDDFQ
-556 LPLPAVSEDG
+556 PLPAVRDDDG
-566 ELKVVVPDVPGMGL
+566 RLRVVVPEVPGMGL
-580 KALSLA
+580 KAIPLTA
-586 EGSVAGWTTGEGTT
+586 GSIPEWVPGEGTT

-622 ALGEAGADGE
+622 ALAEG
-632 DGRELLRAGDI
+632 GRELLRPGDI

-674 RSRHVPAD
+674 RGRDVTAD
-682 IDVEHS
+682 VEVEHS
-688 AAGSRITVRADL
+688 PAGSRVTVRADL
-700 GLFRYTQRLTLWAG
+700 GLFRYTQRLTLWKG
-714 VDRLDVTTT
+714 VDRLDVSTT

-754 VIGRGFGFVDVDSE
+754 VIGRGFGFVEVDSE

-787 ARVAVHDDTGALLG
+787 ARVLVRDDAGAPLG
-801 HRSVGV
+801 QRSIGV
-807 AELIFSDWDTA
+807 AELVYADWDVA

-829 VRTGVT
+829 VRAGVT

-860 AVGGPERNPLVAE
+860 AVGGPERNSLVAE
-873 ALGWDPAAARELRRR
+873 ALGWDPAAERELRRQ
-888 LAEDGLA
+888 LAERGLA

-924 VVAGARPEDDAKAVD
+924 VVAGNDPEGDTKAVD
-939 ALVSELDGA
+939 ALVADLDDF
-948 TVRATAAGG
+948 TVTATAAGG

-971 FAILNRGTPGCVV
+971 FAVLNRGTPGCVV
-984 TTSGDLYMSLMR
+984 TPSGDLYMSLMR

-1013 APDGSGFQLQRWSH
+1013 APDGSAFQLQRWSH
-1027 TFEYAVVAGEGD
+1027 TFEYAVVGGEGD
-1039 WRDLG
+1039 WREQRL
-1044 WPREGHAFNHP
+1044 PARGHEFNHP
-1055 LTGRLREPDHPLT
+1055 LTARPRTGPETPLLPRAASLLT
-1068 ARLREPAGAPA
+1068 LEPA
-1079 GLPRTVALLALE
+1079 RE
-1091 PEGRVLLDAL
+1091 VLLDAL
-1101 KPAGSPLARGGTTPV
+1101 KPLGSPLARGSVAPA
-1116 DPARGVVVRAHEVD
+1116 DPGRGIAVRVHEVN
-1130 GRPVRARVTGPS
+1130 GRPVRAHLRGPG
-1142 AWAEGSRADVLER
+1142 AWTEGARADVLER
-1155 PGEALAP
+1155 PGDPLV
-1162 CADGALELDLTGF
+1162 ADDEGALDVGLTGF
-1175 EVATVLASPVI
+1175 EVATVLATP
-1186 AAQASWSGGPPA
+1186 SGPDGDPGP
-1198 DASWSQGPTA
+1198 
-1208 GDAPPSNGCPAE
+1208 
-1220 ILGVAAHEPAQPVH
+1220 GVAAHEPAQPVH

-1261 SVDGP
+1261 TVSGP
-1266 VTTTVRVSSE
+1266 VTATVRVGSE
-1276 LTDAPVSGTVAL
+1276 LTDAPVSGTVTFE
-1288 RVPPG
+1288 VPDG
-1293 WSAEPAQLPYAL
+1293 WSAEPAELPYAL
-1305 GPGGFSLTEVTV
+1305 GPGGFTLTEVTV
-1317 TPPPDPV
+1317 TPPPAPE
-1324 PGRHSLAARLI
+1324 PGRHWLAARLT
-1335 YGGQTFEDVVALDVP
+1335 YAGQTFEDVVALDVP
-1350 GEAAQGEPDGRTGPG
+1350 DGHTGPTLVTRLGADRVTVRTG
-1365 LVMELGVA
+1365 
-1373 RVEVR
+1373 
-1378 RGERVRVPVGMRNTT
+1378 ERTRVPVTLRNPT
-1393 RGPVSGTLWALSP
+1393 RGPVSGQLWAVSS

-1412 VGPGLQGFALAA
+1412 VSPGLQGFTVPG
-1424 GESAQCLVEVD
+1424 GEEREYAIEVD

-1447 AKAGWHGCVAYTEAV
+1447 AKVAWHGAVAYTEAV
-1462 VLEVRP
+1462 ELEVTP

>member
-1 MRVISVESTELF
+1 MRVISVASTELF
-13 VGTQDQALQVVAVD
+13 TGTEDQPHQVVAV
-27 IEHDS
+27 EVGHEP
-32 GRPVR
+32 GRAVR
-37 LSVEGPDVHEAG
+37 LGVTGTDVHSVG
-49 ESVVTVGEDGTV
+49 ETVVIVGEDGAG

-67 AVDGL
+67 AVEGL
-72 APGDRREITVTAVDG
+72 VPGDRREITVTAEDG
-87 DRVARHT
+87 DELARRT
-94 AEFTVAEPGW
+94 AEFTAAEPGW

-126 ETWDVADDPAVTG
+126 ETWDVTDDPAVTG

-183 DAFPEERSFLRQ
+183 DSFPEERAFLRQ

-235 IIGASPETA
+235 IIGAAPETA

-285 GEEPRDPGR
+285 GEEPRDPQR

-343 RGLKKVALTRNV
+343 QGLKKVALTRNV

-373 HRDWNERY
+373 HRDWNARY
-381 VWPRFVSGIPR
+381 VWPRFISGIPR

-403 REGRTASPQTRDM
+403 RERRTASPQTRDM

-429 TKQAQRYGEAL
+429 TKQAQRYGETL

-446 WATLASLTTGHAY
+446 WATLASLVAGHPY

-471 IYGAHHDAITGSESD
+471 VYGAHHDAITGSESD

-492 LTGWRELYD
+492 LTGWRELHD
-501 LAEEVHADATQAL
+501 LARTVHADATDAL
-514 ADRVVP
+514 ARRVVP
-520 LPGDGADL
+520 LPGGAPDL

-542 SVADPGRVPLDHTG
+542 TVSDPGLVPLDVTG
-556 LPLPAVSEDG
+556 LPLPAVREEG
-566 ELKVVVPDVPGMGL
+566 ELRVVVPEVPGMGL

-586 EGSVAGWTTGEGTT
+586 DGRVPGWTAGEGTT

-622 ALGEAGADGE
+622 ALAEG
-632 DGRELLRAGDI
+632 GRELLRPGDI

-668 TGTTAA
+668 TGTTVA
-674 RSRHVPAD
+674 RSRDVTAD

-688 AAGSRITVRADL
+688 PAGSRVTVRADL
-700 GLFRYTQRLTLWAG
+700 GLFRCTQRLTLWAG
-714 VDRLDVTTT
+714 VDRLDVSTT

-754 VIGRGFGFVDVDSE
+754 VIGRGFGFVEVDSE

-787 ARVAVHDDTGALLG
+787 ARIAVHDGSGALLG
-801 HRSVGV
+801 HRSIGV
-807 AELIFSDWDTA
+807 AELVFADWSTA

-829 VRTGVT
+829 VRAGVT

-844 RYGDLEVDSNL
+844 RYGDVEVDSNL
-855 PDIRI
+855 PDVRI
-860 AVGGPERNPLVAE
+860 AVGGPERNPVVAE
-873 ALGWDPAAARELRRR
+873 ALGWDPAAGRELRRR
-888 LAEDGLA
+888 LDEGGPAA
-895 SVWVAPRASL
+895 VWVAPRASL

-924 VVAGARPEDDAKAVD
+924 VVAGGEDDAKAVD
-939 ALVSELDGA
+939 ALIADLDDA
-948 TVRATAAGG
+948 TVRATSAGG
-957 GEALPPGDAWDGRG
+957 CEALPPGDAWDGRG
-971 FAILNRGTPGCVV
+971 LAILNRGTPGCVV
-984 TTSGDLYMSLMR
+984 TSSGDLCMSLMR

-1013 APDGSGFQLQRWSH
+1013 APDGSAFQLQRWSH

-1044 WPREGHAFNHP
+1044 WPAAGHAFNHP
-1055 LTGRLREPDHPLT
+1055 LT
-1068 ARLREPAGAPA
+1068 ARLRRPCETPAD
-1079 GLPRTVALLALE
+1079 LPRTATLLTLQ

-1101 KPAGSPLARGGTTPV
+1101 KPAGSPLARGGSEPV

-1130 GRPVRARVTGPS
+1130 GRPVRARLAGPVE
-1142 AWAEGSRADVLER
+1142 WAEGTRADVLER
-1155 PGEALAP
+1155 PGEPVAP
-1162 CADGALELDLTGF
+1162 GPDGALELGLTGF
-1175 EVATVLASPVI
+1175 EVATVLASPSTARCAPALPG
-1186 AAQASWSGGPPA
+1186 AARAAPA
-1198 DASWSQGPTA
+1198 ARLPA
-1208 GDAPPSNGCPAE
+1208 AAPVAPAE
-1220 ILGVAAHEPAQPVH
+1220 GHGVAAHEPAQPVH

-1245 PRGNMPVAVY
+1245 PRGNLPVAVY
-1255 LSPTAL
+1255 LSPTTLTA
-1261 SVDGP
+1261 DGP
-1266 VTTTVRVSSE
+1266 VTVTVRVSSE
-1276 LTDAPVSGTVAL
+1276 LTHAPVLGTVAL
-1288 RVPPG
+1288 EVPYG
-1293 WSAEPAQLPYAL
+1293 WTAEPAELPYAL
-1305 GPGGFSLTEVTV
+1305 GPGGFTLTEVTV

-1324 PGRHSLAARLI
+1324 PGRYRLAARLA
-1335 YGGQTFEDVVALDVP
+1335 YGGQTYEDVVALDVP
-1350 GEAAQGEPDGRTGPG
+1350 GEAVEGGPDGRTGPG
-1365 LVMELGVA
+1365 LLLELGVD

-1378 RGERVRVPVGMRNTT
+1378 RGGRVRVPVRVRNTT
-1393 RGPVSGTLWALSP
+1393 RGPVNGTLWAVSS

-1412 VGPGLQGFALAA
+1412 VEPGCQGFTLPG
-1424 GESAQCLVEVD
+1424 GEGTVCEVEVD

-1462 VLEVRP
+1462 VLEVTE

>member
-1 MRVISVESTELF
+1 MRVISVASTELF
-13 VGTQDQALQVVAVD
+13 TGTEDQPHQVVAAEV
-27 IEHDS
+27 EHAP

-37 LSVEGPDVHEAG
+37 LGVTGPDVHAVG
-49 ESVVTVGEDGTV
+49 ETVVTAGEDGTV

-67 AVDGL
+67 AVGGL
-72 APGDRREITVTAVDG
+72 APGDRREITVTAEDG
-87 DRVARHT
+87 DEHARHT
-94 AEFTVAEPGW
+94 AEFTAAEPGW

-183 DAFPEERSFLRQ
+183 DAFPEERAFLRQ

-235 IIGASPETA
+235 IIGAAPETA

-285 GEEPRDPGR
+285 GEEPRDPQR

-343 RGLKKVALTRNV
+343 QGLKRVALTRNV

-373 HRDWNERY
+373 HRDWNARY
-381 VWPRFVSGIPR
+381 VWPRFLSGIPR

-429 TKQAQRYGEAL
+429 TKQAQRYGETL

-446 WATLASLTTGHAY
+446 WATLASLVTGHPY

-471 IYGAHHDAITGSESD
+471 VYGAHHDAITGSESD

-492 LTGWRELYD
+492 LTGWRELHD
-501 LAEEVHADATQAL
+501 LARTVHADATEAL
-514 ADRVVP
+514 ARRVVP
-520 LPGDGADL
+520 LPGGAPDL
-528 VVFNSATWQRRDVL
+528 VVFNAATWQRRDVL
-542 SVADPGRVPLDHTG
+542 TVPDPGLVPLDVTG
-556 LPLPAVSEDG
+556 LPLPAVREDG
-566 ELKVVVPDVPGMGL
+566 ELRVVVPEVPGMGL

-586 EGSVAGWTTGEGTT
+586 DGRVPGWTAGEGTT
-600 IRNEFYEVTV
+600 IRNAFYEVTV

-622 ALGEAGADGE
+622 ALAEG
-632 DGRELLRAGDI
+632 GRELLRPGEI

-674 RSRHVPAD
+674 RSRDVTAD
-682 IDVEHS
+682 IDVAHS
-688 AAGSRITVRADL
+688 PAGSRITVRADL

-723 VDGYDGADRLIRVR
+723 VDGYDGSDRLIRVR

-754 VIGRGFGFVDVDSE
+754 VIGRGFGFVEVDSE

-787 ARVAVHDDTGALLG
+787 ARIAVHDGSGALLG
-801 HRSVGV
+801 HRSIGV
-807 AELIFSDWDTA
+807 AELVFADWSAA

-829 VRTGVT
+829 VRAGVT

-855 PDIRI
+855 PDVRI
-860 AVGGPERNPLVAE
+860 AVGGPERNPVVAE
-873 ALGWDPAAARELRRR
+873 ALGWDPAAARELRR
-888 LAEDGLA
+888 LLDADGLA
-895 SVWVAPRASL
+895 AVWVAPRASL

-924 VVAGARPEDDAKAVD
+924 VVAGAEDDAKAVD
-939 ALVSELDGA
+939 ALVADLDDA

-957 GEALPPGDAWDGRG
+957 CEALPPGDAWDGRG
-971 FAILNRGTPGCVV
+971 LAILNRGTPGCVV
-984 TTSGDLYMSLMR
+984 TSSGDLYLSLMR

-1013 APDGSGFQLQRWSH
+1013 APDGSAFQLQRWSH

-1039 WRDLG
+1039 WRELG
-1044 WPREGHAFNHP
+1044 WPAAGHAFNHP
-1055 LTGRLREPDHPLT
+1055 LT
-1068 ARLREPAGAPA
+1068 ARLRRSCDTPGE
-1079 GLPRTVALLALE
+1079 LPRTAALLTLQ

-1101 KPAGSPLARGGTTPV
+1101 KPTGSPLARGGGEPV

-1130 GRPVRARVTGPS
+1130 GRPVRARLAGP
-1142 AWAEGSRADVLER
+1142 APWAAGARADVLER
-1155 PGEALAP
+1155 PGEP
-1162 CADGALELDLTGF
+1162 VPPGPDGALELELTGF
-1175 EVATVLASPVI
+1175 EVATVLASPS
-1186 AAQASWSGGPPA
+1186 AAQGAAGP
-1198 DASWSQGPTA
+1198 
-1208 GDAPPSNGCPAE
+1208 
-1220 ILGVAAHEPAQPVH
+1220 GVAAHEPAQPVH

-1245 PRGNMPVAVY
+1245 PRGNLPVAVY
-1255 LSPTAL
+1255 LSPTVLTA
-1261 SVDGP
+1261 DGP
-1266 VTTTVRVSSE
+1266 VTVTVRVSSE
-1276 LTDAPVSGTVAL
+1276 LTDSPVSGTVAL
-1288 RVPPG
+1288 DVPRG
-1293 WSAEPAQLPYAL
+1293 WTAEPAALPYAL
-1305 GPGGFSLTEVTV
+1305 GPGGFTLTEITV
-1317 TPPPDPV
+1317 IPPPDPV
-1324 PGRHSLAARLI
+1324 PGRHRLAARLA
-1335 YGGQTFEDVVALDVP
+1335 YGGQVYEDVVALDVP
-1350 GEAAQGEPDGRTGPG
+1350 GEPARDGTDGRTGPG
-1365 LVMELGVA
+1365 LLLDLGVD

-1378 RGERVRVPVGMRNTT
+1378 RGERTRVPVRVRNTT
-1393 RGPVSGTLWALSP
+1393 RGPVHGTLWAVSS
-1406 WGTWAG
+1406 WGTWGG
-1412 VGPGLQGFALAA
+1412 VAPGCQGFALPG
-1424 GESAQCLVEVD
+1424 GEGAVCEVEVD

-1462 VLEVRP
+1462 VLEVSE

>member
-1 MRVISVESTELF
+1 MRVTSAESTELF
-13 VGTQDQALQVVAVD
+13 VGTTEHPHQVMAVELSHAPGRTVRIVVAGPGV
-27 IEHDS
+27 S
-32 GRPVR
+32 GT
-37 LSVEGPDVHEAG
+37 
-49 ESVVTVGEDGTV
+49 TVATTGDDGTV

-67 AVDGL
+67 TTDL
-72 APGDRREITVTAVDG
+72 APGDGTHVTVTAEDAVDPKQTG
-87 DRVARHT
+87 ALTVPFT
-94 AEFTVAEPGW
+94 AAEPGW

-126 ETWDVADDPAVTG
+126 ETWDVADDPASTG

-183 DAFPEERSFLRQ
+183 DSFPEERAFLRE

-235 IIGASPETA
+235 IMGSSPETA

-257 GLMADAGVTSSSW
+257 GLMADAGISSSSW

-323 WAIDNAPTLPEAEAA
+323 WAIDNAPTLPAAEAA

-343 RGLKKVALTRNV
+343 RGLRSVALTRNV

-360 GDYAPPCRWVMGI
+360 GDYAPPCRWVMDI
-373 HRDWNERY
+373 HRDWNARY
-381 VWPRFVSGIPR
+381 VWPRFISGTPR
-392 DFFAAVRAELE
+392 DFFAAVRAELDA
-403 REGRTASPQTRDM
+403 EGRKASPQTRDM

-429 TKQAQRYGEAL
+429 TKQAQRYGETL

-446 WATLASLTTGHAY
+446 WATLASLVTGHPY

-492 LTGWRELYD
+492 MTGWRELAD
-501 LAEEVHADATQAL
+501 LAETVHTDATQAL
-514 ADRVVP
+514 ADHVT
-520 LPGDGADL
+520 PGDGADL
-528 VVFNSATWQRRDVL
+528 VVFNSATCQRRDVL
-542 SVADPGRVPLDHTG
+542 TVDDPGLVPLG
-556 LPLPAVSEDG
+556 LPAVRENG
-566 ELKVVVPDVPGMGL
+566 QLHVVVPELPGMGL
-580 KALSLA
+580 KALPLA
-586 EGSVAGWTTGEGTT
+586 EGTVPEWAPGEGTT

-622 ALGEAGADGE
+622 ALTEG
-632 DGRELLRAGDI
+632 GRELLRAGDI

-674 RSRHVPAD
+674 RSRDVMAEAE
-682 IDVEHS
+682 VEHS
-688 AAGSRITVRADL
+688 PAGARITVRADL
-700 GLFRYTQRLTLWAG
+700 GLFRYTQRLTLWTG
-714 VDRLDVTTT
+714 VPRVDVTTT
-723 VDGYDGADRLIRVR
+723 VDGYEGADRLIRVR
-737 WPSDVRGGLPV
+737 WPSDVQGGLPV

-768 RFPWTL
+768 QFPWTL

-787 ARVAVHDDTGALLG
+787 ARVELRDDTGALLG
-801 HRSVGV
+801 RRSIGV
-807 AELIFSDWDTA
+807 AELVYASWDEA

-829 VRTGVT
+829 VRAGVT
-835 ATSTIAGGP
+835 ATSTIADGP

-860 AVGGPERNPLVAE
+860 AVGGPDRNSLVAE
-873 ALGWDPAAARELRRR
+873 ALGWDPAAGRELQRQ
-888 LAEDGLA
+888 LAEGGVA
-895 SVWVAPRASL
+895 AVWVAPRASL

-924 VVAGARPEDDAKAVD
+924 VVAGANAEGDAKAVD
-939 ALVSELDGA
+939 ALIADLDDA
-948 TVRATAAGG
+948 TVTATAAGG

-971 FAILNRGTPGCVV
+971 FAVLNRGTPGCVV
-984 TTSGDLYMSLMR
+984 TSSGDLYMSLMR

-1027 TFEYAVVAGEGD
+1027 TFEYAVVGGEGD
-1039 WRDLG
+1039 WREQQL
-1044 WPREGHAFNHP
+1044 PRVGHEFNHP
-1055 LTGRLREPDHPLT
+1055 LSARVRQTSQIASLPRELSLLRL
-1068 ARLREPAGAPA
+1068 EPAG
-1079 GLPRTVALLALE
+1079 E
-1091 PEGRVLLDAL
+1091 VLLDAL
-1101 KPAGSPLARGGTTPV
+1101 KPAGSPLARGSAASAEPE
-1116 DPARGVVVRAHEVD
+1116 RGVVVRMHEVN
-1130 GRPVRARVTGPS
+1130 GRPVRARVHGPR
-1142 AWAEGSRADVLER
+1142 AWARGARTDVLEK
-1155 PGEALAP
+1155 PGEQLAP
-1162 CADGALELDLTGF
+1162 DDQGVLSVGLTGF
-1175 EVATVLASPVI
+1175 EVATVLATPTE
-1186 AAQASWSGGPPA
+1186 GPRSSYDP
-1198 DASWSQGPTA
+1198 G
-1208 GDAPPSNGCPAE
+1208 
-1220 ILGVAAHEPAQPVH
+1220 IAAHEPAQPVH

-1255 LSPTAL
+1255 ISPTTLTA
-1261 SVDGP
+1261 SGGP
-1266 VTTTVRVSSE
+1266 FNATVRISSE
-1276 LTDAPVSGTVAL
+1276 LTDAPVSGTVTVEA
-1288 RVPPG
+1288 PPG
-1293 WSAEPAQLPYAL
+1293 WSTEPAALPYAL
-1305 GPGGFSLTEVTV
+1305 GPGGFTLTELTV
-1317 TPPPDPV
+1317 TPPPDAA
-1324 PGRHSLAARLI
+1324 PGRHWLAARLS
-1335 YGGQTFEDVVALDVP
+1335 YEGQTYEDVVAVDVP
-1350 GEAAQGEPDGRTGPG
+1350 GEPAGPT
-1365 LVMELGVA
+1365 LLADLAVDRITVS
-1373 RVEVR
+1373 
-1378 RGERVRVPVGMRNTT
+1378 RGERVRVPVTLHNTT
-1393 RGPVSGTLWALSP
+1393 HGPINGTLWAVSS
-1406 WGTWAG
+1406 WGTWPG
-1412 VGPGLQGFALAA
+1412 VAPGCQGFTVAA
-1424 GESAQCLVEVD
+1424 GQQLDCAIDVD
-1435 GSAVP
+1435 GAAIP

-1447 AKAGWHGCVAYTEAV
+1447 AKIAWHGRVAYTKAV
-1462 VLEVRP
+1462 ELEVTP

>member
-1 MRVISVESTELF
+1 MRVTAALSTELF
-13 VGTQDQALQVVAVD
+13 VGTAEHPLQVVTAELAHVP
-27 IEHDS
+27 

-37 LSVEGPDVHEAG
+37 LTVEGPGLHGGAETV
-49 ESVVTVGEDGTV
+49 VGEDGTA

-67 AVDGL
+67 SCDLTAGERC
-72 APGDRREITVTAVDG
+72 AIEVTAADG
-87 DRVARHT
+87 DQLAT
-94 AEFTVAEPGW
+94 LTTEFTAAEPGW

-119 NTQAAYT
+119 NTQGAYT
-126 ETWDVADDPAVTG
+126 ETWDTADDPASTG

-183 DAFPEERSFLRQ
+183 DAFPEERGFLRE

-235 IIGASPETA
+235 ILGASPETA

-285 GEEPRDPGR
+285 GEEPRDPRR

-343 RGLKKVALTRNV
+343 RGLRKVALTRNV

-360 GDYAPPCRWVMGI
+360 GDYAPPCRWVMDI
-373 HRDWNERY
+373 HRDWNARY

-392 DFFAAVRAELE
+392 DFFAAVRAELDQ
-403 REGRTASPQTRDM
+403 EGRKASPQTRDM

-429 TKQAQRYGEAL
+429 TKQAQRHGETL

-446 WATLASLTTGHAY
+446 WATLASLVAQHPY

-492 LTGWRELYD
+492 MTGWRELYD
-501 LAEEVHADATQAL
+501 LAETVHADATEAI
-514 ADRVVP
+514 AAKVAR
-520 LPGDGADL
+520 LPGATDDL
-528 VVFNSATWQRRDVL
+528 VVFNSATWDRRDVL
-542 SVADPGRVPLDHTG
+542 TVADPGLVPLDDTG
-556 LPLPAVSEDG
+556 LPLPAVREGDR
-566 ELKVVVPDVPGMGL
+566 LRLVVPDVPGMGL
-580 KALSLA
+580 KALPLA
-586 EGSVAGWTTGEGTT
+586 EGSVPGWTPGEGLT

-622 ALGEAGADGE
+622 ELADG
-632 DGRELLRAGDI
+632 GRELLRAGDI

-652 YPRHPRFG
+652 YARHPRFG

-674 RSRHVPAD
+674 RSRDVTAD
-682 IDVEHS
+682 IDVQHS
-688 AAGSRITVRADL
+688 PAGSRITVTADL
-700 GLFRYTQRLTLWAG
+700 GLFRYTQRLTLWTG
-714 VDRLDVTTT
+714 VARLDVTTT
-723 VDGYDGADRLIRVR
+723 IDGYDGADRLIRVR
-737 WPSDVRGGLPV
+737 WPSDVTGGLPV

-754 VIGRGFGFVDVDSE
+754 VIGRGFGFVEVDSE
-768 RFPWTL
+768 EFPWTL

-787 ARVAVHDDTGALLG
+787 ARVAVHDESGRLLG
-801 HRSVGV
+801 HRSIGV
-807 AELIFSDWDTA
+807 AELVYADWDEA
-818 GELGTPLAAAL
+818 GELGAPLAAAL
-829 VRTGVT
+829 VRAGVT

-855 PDIRI
+855 PDFRI
-860 AVGGPERNPLVAE
+860 AVGAPERNSVVAE
-873 ALGWDPAAARELRRR
+873 ALGWDPAAGRELRRQ
-888 LAEDGLA
+888 LAERGVA
-895 SVWVAPRASL
+895 AVWVAPRAGL

-939 ALVSELDGA
+939 ALIADLDDA
-948 TVRATAAGG
+948 VLTATAAGG
-957 GEALPPGDAWDGRG
+957 CEALPPGDAWDGRS
-971 FAILNRGTPGCVV
+971 FAVLNRGTPGCVV
-984 TTSGDLYMSLMR
+984 TSSGDLYMSLMR

-1013 APDGSGFQLQRWSH
+1013 APDGSAFQLQRWTH
-1027 TFEYAVVAGEGD
+1027 EFEYAVVAGAGD
-1039 WRDLG
+1039 WRDVRLSQS
-1044 WPREGHAFNHP
+1044 GHEFN
-1055 LTGRLREPDHPLT
+1055 HPLT
-1068 ARLREPAGAPA
+1068 ARLRSAPEQGVLPRKFTLLGLEPAGE
-1079 GLPRTVALLALE
+1079 V
-1091 PEGRVLLDAL
+1091 VLDAL
-1101 KPAGSPLARGGTTPV
+1101 KPLGSPLARGSAAPV
-1116 DPARGVVVRAHEVD
+1116 DPGHGVVVRMHEVN
-1130 GRPVRARVTGPS
+1130 GRPVRARIRGPQH
-1142 AWAEGSRADVLER
+1142 WTEGARADVLES
-1155 PGEALAP
+1155 PGAELVP
-1162 CADGALELDLTGF
+1162 EPDGGLVVDLTGF
-1175 EVATVLASPVI
+1175 EVTTVLAGTAAESPTGPGI
-1186 AAQASWSGGPPA
+1186 AAP
-1198 DASWSQGPTA
+1198 
-1208 GDAPPSNGCPAE
+1208 
-1220 ILGVAAHEPAQPVH
+1220 EPAQPVH

-1245 PRGNMPVAVY
+1245 PRGNMPVSVY
-1255 LSPTAL
+1255 LSPGTLTAA
-1261 SVDGP
+1261 GP
-1266 VTTTVRVSSE
+1266 VTATVRVGSE
-1276 LTDAPVSGTVAL
+1276 LTDAPLSGTVAFE
-1288 RVPPG
+1288 VPPG
-1293 WSAEPAQLPYAL
+1293 WTVAPAELPYAL
-1305 GPGGFSLTEVTV
+1305 GPSGFTLSEITV
-1317 TPPPDPV
+1317 TPPPDPT
-1324 PGRHSLAARLI
+1324 PGRHWLAARLS
-1335 YGGQTFEDVVALDVP
+1335 YGGQVYEDVVALDVP
-1350 GEAAQGEPDGRTGPG
+1350 DGRPVGPT
-1365 LVMELGVA
+1365 LVTALGVD
-1373 RVEVR
+1373 RISVR
-1378 RGERVRVPVGMRNTT
+1378 RGERARVPVTVRNTT
-1393 RGPVSGTLWALSP
+1393 RGPVNGTLWAVSS

-1412 VGPGLQGFALAA
+1412 VEPGVQGFTVA
-1424 GESAQCLVEVD
+1424 GGAERECVIEVD
-1435 GSAVP
+1435 GSAVA
-1440 PGSYWLM
+1440 PGSYWLL
-1447 AKAGWHGCVAYTEAV
+1447 AKVAWHGCVAYTEAV
-1462 VLEVRP
+1462 ALEVTP

>member
-13 VGTQDQALQVVAVD
+13 VGTEDHPLQVVAVE
-27 IEHDS
+27 IGEAP
-32 GRPVR
+32 GRTVR
-37 LSVEGPDVHEAG
+37 LTVEGPGVHGTAEATA
-49 ESVVTVGEDGTV
+49 EDDGTV

-67 AVDGL
+67 TTDL
-72 APGDRREITVTAVDG
+72 APGDRTHIRVTAEDTG
-87 DRVARHT
+87 DPAARAEQSAAFT
-94 AEFTVAEPGW
+94 AAEPGW

-126 ETWDVADDPAVTG
+126 ETWDVADDPAGTG
-139 LPARTFDSR
+139 LPARTLDSR

-183 DAFPEERSFLRQ
+183 DAFPEERAFLRQ

-235 IIGASPETA
+235 IMGAKPETA

-257 GLMADAGVTSSSW
+257 GLMADAGVSSSSW

-285 GEEPRDPGR
+285 GEEPRDPNR

-343 RGLKKVALTRNV
+343 KGLKQVALTRNV

-373 HRDWNERY
+373 HRDWNTRY
-381 VWPRFVSGIPR
+381 VWPRFISGVPR
-392 DFFAAVRAELE
+392 DFFAAVRAQLE
-403 REGRTASPQTRDM
+403 AEGRKASPQTRDM

-429 TKQAQRYGEAL
+429 TKQAQRYGETL

-446 WATLASLTTGHAY
+446 WATLASLVAGHPY

-492 LTGWRELYD
+492 VTGWRELYD
-501 LAEEVHADATQAL
+501 LAEAVHADATDAL
-514 ADRVVP
+514 AGRVAQ
-520 LPGDGADL
+520 LPGGTPDL
-528 VVFNSATWQRRDVL
+528 VVFNAATWERRDVL
-542 SVADPGRVPLDHTG
+542 AVADPGLVPLDDTG
-556 LPLPAVSEDG
+556 LPLPAVREDG
-566 ELKVVVPDVPGMGL
+566 ELRVVVPEVPGMGL
-580 KALSLA
+580 KALPLA
-586 EGSVAGWTTGEGTT
+586 EGTVPEWTPGEGTS

-610 DPARGGGVSSLR
+610 DPARGGAVSGLR
-622 ALGEAGADGE
+622 ALTEA
-632 DGRELLRAGDI
+632 GRELLRPGDI

-674 RSRHVPAD
+674 RSRDVTAD
-682 IDVEHS
+682 VDVEHS
-688 AAGSRITVRADL
+688 PAGSRITVRADL
-700 GLFRYTQRLTLWAG
+700 GLFRYTQRLTLWKG
-714 VDRLDVTTT
+714 VDRLDLTTT

-768 RFPWTL
+768 EFPWTL

-787 ARVAVHDDTGALLG
+787 ARVAVEDGSGRPLG
-801 HRSVGV
+801 ERSIGV
-807 AELIFSDWDTA
+807 AELVYTSWDEA
-818 GELGTPLAAAL
+818 GELGTALAAAL
-829 VRTGVT
+829 VRVGVT

-860 AVGGPERNPLVAE
+860 AVGAPERNSLVAE
-873 ALGWDPAAARELRRR
+873 ALGWDPAAGRELRRQ
-888 LAEDGLA
+888 LAERSVA
-895 SVWVAPRASL
+895 AVWVAPRASL

-939 ALVSELDGA
+939 ALIADLEDAVL
-948 TVRATAAGG
+948 RATAAGG
-957 GEALPPGDAWDGRG
+957 GEALPPGDAWDGRS
-971 FAILNRGTPGCVV
+971 FAVLNRGTPGCVV
-984 TTSGDLYMSLMR
+984 TSSGDLYMSLMR

-1013 APDGSGFQLQRWSH
+1013 APDGSAFQLQRWSH
-1027 TFEYAVVAGEGD
+1027 TFEYAVVAGAGD
-1039 WRDLG
+1039 WRELRL
-1044 WPREGHAFNHP
+1044 PQAGHAFNHP
-1055 LTGRLREPDHPLT
+1055 LT
-1068 ARLREPAGAPA
+1068 ARLRRTAAEDAV
-1079 GLPRTVALLALE
+1079 LPRRTALLGLE
-1091 PEGRVLLDAL
+1091 PPGEVLLDAL
-1101 KPAGSPLARGGTTPV
+1101 KPAGSPLARGSAA
-1116 DPARGVVVRAHEVD
+1116 PAGPGSGVVIRMHEVN
-1130 GRPVRARVTGPS
+1130 GRPVRARVRGPREWRDG
-1142 AWAEGSRADVLER
+1142 ARADVLER
-1155 PGEALAP
+1155 RGEPLTLLAQ
-1162 CADGALELDLTGF
+1162 GALDVDLTGF
-1175 EVATVLASPVI
+1175 EVASVLATTDTSTAP
-1186 AAQASWSGGPPA
+1186 G
-1198 DASWSQGPTA
+1198 QG
-1208 GDAPPSNGCPAE
+1208 
-1220 ILGVAAHEPAQPVH
+1220 IAAHEPAQPVP

-1255 LSPTAL
+1255 VSPTTL
-1261 SVDGP
+1261 TVSDGP
-1266 VTTTVRVSSE
+1266 VTATVRVSSE
-1276 LTDAPVSGTVAL
+1276 LTDAPVSGTVSL
-1288 RVPPG
+1288 HVPPG
-1293 WSAEPAQLPYAL
+1293 WSVEPPELPYAL
-1305 GPGGFSLTEVTV
+1305 APGGFTLTEATV
-1317 TPPPDPV
+1317 TPPSAAE
-1324 PGRHSLAARLI
+1324 PGRHWLAARLS
-1335 YGGQTFEDVVALDVP
+1335 YGGQTYEDVVALDVP
-1350 GEAAQGEPDGRTGPG
+1350 DGHRGPT
-1365 LVMELGVA
+1365 LLTELGVE
-1373 RVEVR
+1373 RVTVR
-1378 RGERVRVPVGMRNTT
+1378 PGERARVPVTLRNTT
-1393 RGPVSGTLWALSP
+1393 RGPINGTLWAVSS

-1412 VGPGLQGFALAA
+1412 VTPGTQGFTVA
-1424 GESAQCLVEVD
+1424 GGEQAECVIEVHAD
-1435 GSAVP
+1435 AVP

-1462 VLEVRP
+1462 VLEVTE

>member
-1 MRVISVESTELF
+1 MRVTSVESTELF
-13 VGTQDQALQVVAVD
+13 TGTTEQPRQVVAV
-27 IEHDS
+27 ELSHTP
-32 GRPVR
+32 GRTVR
-37 LSVEGPDVHEAG
+37 LTVEGPGLTGTTEA
-49 ESVVTVGEDGTV
+49 TVGEDGTV

-67 AVDGL
+67 TGEDLV
-72 APGDRREITVTAVDG
+72 PGDRREITVTAADG
-87 DRVARHT
+87 DHVTTRT
-94 AEFTVAEPGW
+94 GEFTAAQPGW

-119 NTQAAYT
+119 NTQGAYT
-126 ETWDVADDPAVTG
+126 ETWDVADDPAATG

-183 DAFPEERSFLRQ
+183 DAFPEERAFLRQ

-215 LTGAEATVRNALYGD
+215 LTGAEATIRNALYGD

-257 GLMADAGVTSSSW
+257 GLMADAGVGSSSW

-294 MQFPAEFSW
+294 MQFPAEFDW

-338 ALKLF
+338 AYKLF
-343 RGLKKVALTRNV
+343 QRLKQVALTRNV

-360 GDYAPPCRWVMGI
+360 GDYAPPCRWVMDI
-373 HRDWNERY
+373 HRDWNARY
-381 VWPRFVSGIPR
+381 VWPRFVSAIPR

-403 REGRTASPQTRDM
+403 TEGRKASPQTRDM

-429 TKQAQRYGEAL
+429 TKQAQRYGETL

-446 WATLASLTTGHAY
+446 WATLASLVTGRPY

-471 IYGAHHDAITGSESD
+471 VYGAHHDAITGSESD

-492 LTGWRELYD
+492 MTGWRELHD
-501 LAEEVHADATQAL
+501 LARSVHADATQAL
-514 ADRVVP
+514 ADRVT
-520 LPGDGADL
+520 PGDGPDL
-528 VVFNSATWQRRDVL
+528 VVFNSATWERHDVL
-542 SVADPGRVPLDHTG
+542 TVDDPGLVPRG
-556 LPLPAVSEDG
+556 LPAVREDG
-566 ELKVVVPDVPGMGL
+566 RLHVVVREVPGMGL
-580 KALSLA
+580 TALPLT
-586 EGSVAGWTTGEGTT
+586 EGSAPGWAPGEGFT

-622 ALGEAGADGE
+622 ALAEG
-632 DGRELLRAGDI
+632 GRELLRPGDI
-643 GNELVVQEE
+643 GNEIVVQEE

-674 RSRHVPAD
+674 RSRDVTAEVR
-682 IDVEHS
+682 VEHS
-688 AAGSRITVRADL
+688 PAGSRLTVTADL
-700 GLFRYTQRLTLWAG
+700 GLFRYTQRLTLWQG

-754 VIGRGFGFVDVDSE
+754 VIGRGFGFVEVDSE
-768 RFPWTL
+768 QFPWTL

-787 ARVAVHDDTGALLG
+787 ARVAVHDDSGVLLG
-801 HRSVGV
+801 HRSIGV
-807 AELIFSDWDTA
+807 AELVYPDWDIA
-818 GELGTPLAAAL
+818 GDLGTPLAAAL
-829 VRTGVT
+829 VRAGVT

-855 PDIRI
+855 PDVRI
-860 AVGGPERNPLVAE
+860 AVGGPDRNAVVAE
-873 ALGWDPAAARELRRR
+873 ALGWDPAADRELKRQ
-888 LAEDGLA
+888 LAERGVA
-895 SVWVAPRASL
+895 AVWVAPRACL

-939 ALVSELDGA
+939 ALVADLDDF
-948 TVRATAAGG
+948 TVTATAAGG
-957 GEALPPGDAWDGRG
+957 GEALPPGDAWDGRS
-971 FAILNRGTPGCVV
+971 FAILNRGTPGCVI
-984 TTSGDLYMSLMR
+984 TSSGDLYMSLMR

-1027 TFEYAVVAGEGD
+1027 TFEYAVVAGTGD
-1039 WRDLG
+1039 WRELRL
-1044 WPREGHAFNHP
+1044 PQAGHAYN
-1055 LTGRLREPDHPLT
+1055 RPLT
-1068 ARLREPAGAPA
+1068 ARLRQSSGAQLA
-1079 GLPRTVALLALE
+1079 DALPRKATLLGLE
-1091 PEGRVLLDAL
+1091 PVGEVLLDAL
-1101 KPAGSPLARGGTTPV
+1101 KPLGSPLARGGAAPV
-1116 DPARGVVVRAHEVD
+1116 DPGRGLVVRVHEVD
-1130 GRPVRARVTGPS
+1130 GRPVRARVTGPV
-1142 AWAEGSRADVLER
+1142 AWAAGARADVLER
-1155 PGEALAP
+1155 PGAPLAP
-1162 CADGALELDLTGF
+1162 DETGGLEADLTGF
-1175 EVATVLASPVI
+1175 EVATLLVTPAHARESAV
-1186 AAQASWSGGPPA
+1186 GP
-1198 DASWSQGPTA
+1198 
-1208 GDAPPSNGCPAE
+1208 
-1220 ILGVAAHEPAQPVH
+1220 GVDAHEPAQPVA

-1261 SVDGP
+1261 TADGP
-1266 VTTTVRVSSE
+1266 VTATVRISSE
-1276 LTDAPVSGTVAL
+1276 LTDAPVSGTVAFE
-1288 RVPPG
+1288 VPPG
-1293 WSAEPAQLPYAL
+1293 WSAEPATLPYTL
-1305 GPGGFSLTEVTV
+1305 GPGGFTLTDITV

-1324 PGRHSLAARLI
+1324 PGRHWLAARLSH
-1335 YGGQTFEDVVALDVP
+1335 GGQTYEDMVALDVP
-1350 GEAAQGEPDGRTGPG
+1350 GGHAGPT
-1365 LVMELGVA
+1365 LVTDLGVE
-1373 RVEVR
+1373 RVSVR
-1378 RGERVRVPVGMRNTT
+1378 RGERARVPVTLRNPT
-1393 RGPVSGTLWALSP
+1393 RGPVNGTLWAVSS
-1406 WGTWAG
+1406 WGTWPG
-1412 VGPGLQGFALAA
+1412 VTPGCQGFTVSG
-1424 GESAQCLVEVD
+1424 GEQLETAIEVD
-1435 GSAVP
+1435 GAAIP

-1447 AKAGWHGCVAYTEAV
+1447 AKAAWHGCVAYTKAV
-1462 VLEVRP
+1462 ELEVTP

>member
-13 VGTQDQALQVVAVD
+13 VGSEDHPLQVVAVE
-27 IEHDS
+27 IGEAP
-32 GRPVR
+32 GRTVR
-37 LSVEGPDVHEAG
+37 LTVEGPGVHGTVEATAG
-49 ESVVTVGEDGTV
+49 DDGTV

-67 AVDGL
+67 TTDL
-72 APGDRREITVTAVDG
+72 APGDRTHMRVTAKDAG
-87 DRVARHT
+87 DPART
-94 AEFTVAEPGW
+94 AERSAAFTAAEPGW

-126 ETWDVADDPAVTG
+126 ETWDVADDPAGTG

-183 DAFPEERSFLRQ
+183 DAFPEERAFLRQ

-257 GLMADAGVTSSSW
+257 GLMADAGVSSSSW

-285 GEEPRDPGR
+285 GEEPRDPNR

-338 ALKLF
+338 AFKLF
-343 RGLKKVALTRNV
+343 KGLKQVALTRNV

-373 HRDWNERY
+373 HRDWNDRY

-392 DFFAAVRAELE
+392 DFFAAVRAELDA
-403 REGRTASPQTRDM
+403 EGRKASPQTRDM

-429 TKQAQRYGEAL
+429 TKQAQRHGETL

-446 WATLASLTTGHAY
+446 WATLASLVTGHPY

-501 LAEEVHADATQAL
+501 LAETVHADATDAL
-514 ADRVVP
+514 AGRVAQ
-520 LPGDGADL
+520 LPGGTPDL
-528 VVFNSATWQRRDVL
+528 VVFNAATWERRDVL
-542 SVADPGRVPLDHTG
+542 AVADPGLVPLDDTG
-556 LPLPAVSEDG
+556 LPLPAVREDG
-566 ELKVVVPDVPGMGL
+566 ELRVVVPEVPGMGL
-580 KALSLA
+580 KALPLA
-586 EGSVAGWTTGEGTT
+586 DGTVPEWTRGDGTT

-610 DPARGGGVSSLR
+610 DPARGGTVSGLR
-622 ALGEAGADGE
+622 ALTEA
-632 DGRELLRAGDI
+632 GRELLRPGDI

-674 RSRHVPAD
+674 RSRDVTAD
-682 IDVEHS
+682 VDVEHS
-688 AAGSRITVRADL
+688 PAGSRITVRADL
-700 GLFRYTQRLTLWAG
+700 GLFRYTQRLTLWKG
-714 VDRLDVTTT
+714 VDRLDLTTT

-737 WPSDVRGGLPV
+737 WPCDVRGGLPV

-754 VIGRGFGFVDVDSE
+754 VIGRGFGFVEVDSE
-768 RFPWTL
+768 EFPWTL

-787 ARVAVHDDTGALLG
+787 ARVAVEDGSGRPLG
-801 HRSVGV
+801 ERSIGV
-807 AELIFSDWDTA
+807 AELVYASWDDA
-818 GELGTPLAAAL
+818 GELGTALAAAL
-829 VRTGVT
+829 VRVGVT

-860 AVGGPERNPLVAE
+860 AVGAPERNPLVAE
-873 ALGWDPAAARELRRR
+873 ALGWDPAAGREVRRQ
-888 LAEDGLA
+888 LAERGVA
-895 SVWVAPRASL
+895 AVWVAPRASL

-939 ALVSELDGA
+939 ALIADLDDA
-948 TVRATAAGG
+948 VLSATAAGG
-957 GEALPPGDAWDGRG
+957 GEALPPGDAWDGRS
-971 FAILNRGTPGCVV
+971 FAVLNRGTPGCVV
-984 TTSGDLYMSLMR
+984 TSSGDLYMSLMR

-1013 APDGSGFQLQRWSH
+1013 APDGSAFQLQRWSH
-1027 TFEYAVVAGEGD
+1027 TFEYAVVAGAGD
-1039 WRDLG
+1039 WRELRL
-1044 WPREGHAFNHP
+1044 PQAGHAFNHP
-1055 LTGRLREPDHPLT
+1055 LT
-1068 ARLREPAGAPA
+1068 ARLRRTAEPSGAVLPRKTALLGLEPAG
-1079 GLPRTVALLALE
+1079 E
-1091 PEGRVLLDAL
+1091 VLLDAL
-1101 KPAGSPLARGGTTPV
+1101 KPAGSPLARGSVAPA
-1116 DPARGVVVRAHEVD
+1116 DPGRGVVIRMHEVN
-1130 GRPVRARVTGPS
+1130 GRPVRARVRGPLE
-1142 AWAEGSRADVLER
+1142 WADGARADVLEKR
-1155 PGEALAP
+1155 GEPLTPGDHGVL
-1162 CADGALELDLTGF
+1162 DVDLTGF
-1175 EVATVLASPVI
+1175 EVATVLATT
-1186 AAQASWSGGPPA
+1186 
-1198 DASWSQGPTA
+1198 DASTTPGQG
-1208 GDAPPSNGCPAE
+1208 
-1220 ILGVAAHEPAQPVH
+1220 IAAHEPAQPVP

-1255 LSPTAL
+1255 VSPTTLTVA
-1261 SVDGP
+1261 DGP
-1266 VTTTVRVSSE
+1266 VTATVRVSSE
-1276 LTDAPVSGTVAL
+1276 LTDAPVSGTVSL
-1288 RVPPG
+1288 HVPPG
-1293 WSAEPAQLPYAL
+1293 WSVEPPELPYAL
-1305 GPGGFSLTEVTV
+1305 APGGFTLTEATV
-1317 TPPPDPV
+1317 TPPPDPE
-1324 PGRHSLAARLI
+1324 PGRHWLAARLT
-1335 YGGQTFEDVVALDVP
+1335 YGGQTYEDTVALDVP
-1350 GEAAQGEPDGRTGPG
+1350 DGHRGPT
-1365 LVMELGVA
+1365 LVTKLGVE
-1373 RVEVR
+1373 RVSVR
-1378 RGERVRVPVGMRNTT
+1378 RGERVRVPVTLRNTT
-1393 RGPVSGTLWALSP
+1393 RGPISGTLWAVSS

-1412 VGPGLQGFALAA
+1412 VTPGCQGFTVPG
-1424 GESAQCLVEVD
+1424 GERLDHAVEVD

-1462 VLEVRP
+1462 VLEVTE

>member
-13 VGTQDQALQVVAVD
+13 VGPEDHPLQVVAVE
-27 IEHDS
+27 IGEAP
-32 GRPVR
+32 GRTVR
-37 LSVEGPDVHEAG
+37 LTVEGPGVHGTVEATAG
-49 ESVVTVGEDGTV
+49 DDGTV

-67 AVDGL
+67 TTDL
-72 APGDRREITVTAVDG
+72 APGDRTHMRITAKDAG
-87 DRVARHT
+87 DPART
-94 AEFTVAEPGW
+94 AERSAAFTAAEPGW

-126 ETWDVADDPAVTG
+126 ETWDVADDPAGTG

-183 DAFPEERSFLRQ
+183 DAFPEERAFLRQ

-257 GLMADAGVTSSSW
+257 GLMADAGVSSSSW

-285 GEEPRDPGR
+285 GEEPRDPNR

-338 ALKLF
+338 AFKLF
-343 RGLKKVALTRNV
+343 KGLKQVALTRNV

-373 HRDWNERY
+373 HRDWNDRY

-392 DFFAAVRAELE
+392 DFFAAVRAELDA
-403 REGRTASPQTRDM
+403 EGRKASPQTRDM

-429 TKQAQRYGEAL
+429 TKQAQRHGETL

-446 WATLASLTTGHAY
+446 WATLASLVTGHPY

-501 LAEEVHADATQAL
+501 LAETVHADATDAL
-514 ADRVVP
+514 AGRVAQ
-520 LPGDGADL
+520 LPGGTPDL
-528 VVFNSATWQRRDVL
+528 VVFNAATWERRDVL
-542 SVADPGRVPLDHTG
+542 AVADPGLVPLDDTG
-556 LPLPAVSEDG
+556 LPLPAVREDG
-566 ELKVVVPDVPGMGL
+566 ELRVVVPEVPGMGL
-580 KALSLA
+580 KALPLA
-586 EGSVAGWTTGEGTT
+586 DGTVPEWTRGDGTT

-610 DPARGGGVSSLR
+610 DPARGGTVSGLR
-622 ALGEAGADGE
+622 ALTEA
-632 DGRELLRAGDI
+632 GRELLRPGDI

-674 RSRHVPAD
+674 RSRDVTAD
-682 IDVEHS
+682 VDVEHS
-688 AAGSRITVRADL
+688 PAGSRITVRADL
-700 GLFRYTQRLTLWAG
+700 GLFRYTQRLTLWKG
-714 VDRLDVTTT
+714 VDRLDLTTT

-737 WPSDVRGGLPV
+737 WPCDVRGGLPV

-754 VIGRGFGFVDVDSE
+754 VIGRGFGFVEVDSE
-768 RFPWTL
+768 EFPWTL

-787 ARVAVHDDTGALLG
+787 ARVAVEDGSG
-801 HRSVGV
+801 RPIGERSIGV
-807 AELIFSDWDTA
+807 AELVYASWDDA
-818 GELGTPLAAAL
+818 GELGTALAAAL
-829 VRTGVT
+829 VRVGVT

-860 AVGGPERNPLVAE
+860 AVGAPERNPLVAE
-873 ALGWDPAAARELRRR
+873 ALGWDPAAGREVRRQ
-888 LAEDGLA
+888 LAERGVA
-895 SVWVAPRASL
+895 AVWVAPRASL

-939 ALVSELDGA
+939 ALIADLDDA
-948 TVRATAAGG
+948 VLSATAAGG
-957 GEALPPGDAWDGRG
+957 GEALPPGDAWDGRS
-971 FAILNRGTPGCVV
+971 FAVLNRGTPGCVV
-984 TTSGDLYMSLMR
+984 TSSGDLYMSLMR

-1013 APDGSGFQLQRWSH
+1013 APDGSAFQLQRWSH
-1027 TFEYAVVAGEGD
+1027 TFEYAVVAGAGD
-1039 WRDLG
+1039 WRELRL
-1044 WPREGHAFNHP
+1044 PQAGHAFNHP
-1055 LTGRLREPDHPLT
+1055 LT
-1068 ARLREPAGAPA
+1068 ARLRRTAEPSGAVLPRKTALLGLEPAG
-1079 GLPRTVALLALE
+1079 E
-1091 PEGRVLLDAL
+1091 VLLDAL
-1101 KPAGSPLARGGTTPV
+1101 KPAGSPLARGSVAPA
-1116 DPARGVVVRAHEVD
+1116 DPGRGVVIRMHEVN
-1130 GRPVRARVTGPS
+1130 GRPVRARVRGPLE
-1142 AWAEGSRADVLER
+1142 WADGARADVLEKR
-1155 PGEALAP
+1155 GEPLTTG
-1162 CADGALELDLTGF
+1162 DHGVLDVDLTGF
-1175 EVATVLASPVI
+1175 EVATVLATT
-1186 AAQASWSGGPPA
+1186 
-1198 DASWSQGPTA
+1198 DASTTPGQG
-1208 GDAPPSNGCPAE
+1208 
-1220 ILGVAAHEPAQPVH
+1220 IAAHEPAQPVP

-1255 LSPTAL
+1255 VSPTTLTVA
-1261 SVDGP
+1261 DGP
-1266 VTTTVRVSSE
+1266 VTATVRVSSE
-1276 LTDAPVSGTVAL
+1276 LTDAPVSGTVSL
-1288 RVPPG
+1288 HVPPG
-1293 WSAEPAQLPYAL
+1293 WSVEPPELPYAL
-1305 GPGGFSLTEVTV
+1305 APGGFTLTEATV
-1317 TPPPDPV
+1317 TPPPDPE
-1324 PGRHSLAARLI
+1324 PGRHWLAARLT
-1335 YGGQTFEDVVALDVP
+1335 YGGQTYEDTVALDVP
-1350 GEAAQGEPDGRTGPG
+1350 DGHRGPT
-1365 LVMELGVA
+1365 LVTKLGVE
-1373 RVEVR
+1373 RVSVR
-1378 RGERVRVPVGMRNTT
+1378 RGERVRVPVTLRNTT
-1393 RGPVSGTLWALSP
+1393 RGPISGTLWAVSS
-1406 WGTWAG
+1406 WATWAG
-1412 VGPGLQGFALAA
+1412 VTPGCQGFTVPG
-1424 GESAQCLVEVD
+1424 GERLDHAVEVD

-1462 VLEVRP
+1462 VLEVTE

>member
-13 VGTQDQALQVVAVD
+13 VGTEEHPHQVVAVE
-27 IEHDS
+27 IGEAP
-32 GRPVR
+32 GRTVR
-37 LSVEGPDVHEAG
+37 LTVAGPGVHGTAEVTAG
-49 ESVVTVGEDGTV
+49 DDGTV

-67 AVDGL
+67 TTDL
-72 APGDRREITVTAVDG
+72 APGDRTHVRVTVEDSEDPG
-87 DRVARHT
+87 RT
-94 AEFTVAEPGW
+94 AERTAAFTAAEPGW

-126 ETWDVADDPAVTG
+126 ETWDVADDPAGTG

-183 DAFPEERSFLRQ
+183 DAFPEERAFLRQ

-257 GLMADAGVTSSSW
+257 GLMADAGVSSSSW

-285 GEEPRDPGR
+285 GEEPRDPRR

-323 WAIDNAPTLPEAEAA
+323 WAIDNAPALPEAEAA

-343 RGLKKVALTRNV
+343 KGLKQVALTRNV

-360 GDYAPPCRWVMGI
+360 GDYAPPCRWVMDI
-373 HRDWNERY
+373 HRDWNARY
-381 VWPRFVSGIPR
+381 VWPRFISAVPR
-392 DFFAAVRAELE
+392 DFFAAVRAQLDE
-403 REGRTASPQTRDM
+403 EGRKASPQTRDM
-416 NPVYTGKDVSYID
+416 NPIYTGKDVSYID
-429 TKQAQRYGEAL
+429 TKQAQRYGETL

-446 WATLASLTTGHAY
+446 WATLASLVTGHPF

-471 IYGAHHDAITGSESD
+471 IYGAHHDAVTGSESD
-486 QVYIDL
+486 QVYVDL

-501 LAEEVHADATQAL
+501 LAQTVHADATDAL
-514 ADRVVP
+514 AGAVAQ
-520 LPGDGADL
+520 LPGGTPDL
-528 VVFNSATWQRRDVL
+528 VVFNAATWERRDVL
-542 SVADPGRVPLDHTG
+542 AVEDPGLVPLDDTG
-556 LPLPAVSEDG
+556 LPLPAVREDG
-566 ELKVVVPDVPGMGL
+566 ELRVVVPQVPGTGL
-580 KALSLA
+580 KALPLA
-586 EGSVAGWTTGEGTT
+586 EGTVPEWTRAEGAT
-600 IRNEFYEVTV
+600 IRNEFYELTV
-610 DPARGGGVSSLR
+610 DPARGGAVSSLR
-622 ALGEAGADGE
+622 ALGRAEA
-632 DGRELLRAGDI
+632 GRELLRPGDI

-652 YPRHPRFG
+652 YSRHPRFG

-674 RSRHVPAD
+674 RSRDVTAD

-688 AAGSRITVRADL
+688 PAGSRITVRADL
-700 GLFRYTQRLTLWAG
+700 GLFRYTQRLTLWKG
-714 VDRLDVTTT
+714 VDRLDLTTT
-723 VDGYDGADRLIRVR
+723 LDGYDGADRLIRVR

-754 VIGRGFGFVDVDSE
+754 VIGRGFGFVEVDSE

-787 ARVAVHDDTGALLG
+787 ARVAVADGSGRPLG
-801 HRSVGV
+801 ERSIGV
-807 AELIFSDWDTA
+807 AELVYGSWDEA
-818 GELGTPLAAAL
+818 GELGTGLAAAL
-829 VRTGVT
+829 VRVGVT

-855 PDIRI
+855 PDIRV
-860 AVGGPERNPLVAE
+860 AVGGPERNSVVAE
-873 ALGWDPAAARELRRR
+873 ALGWDPAAGRELRRQ
-888 LAEDGLA
+888 LAERGVA
-895 SVWVAPRASL
+895 AVWVAPRASL

-924 VVAGARPEDDAKAVD
+924 VVAGDRPEDDAKAVD
-939 ALVSELDGA
+939 ALIADLDDA
-948 TVRATAAGG
+948 VLRATAAGG
-957 GEALPPGDAWDGRG
+957 GEALPPGDTWDGRS
-971 FAILNRGTPGCVV
+971 FAVLNRGTPGCVV
-984 TTSGDLYMSLMR
+984 TSSGDLYMSLMR

-1013 APDGSGFQLQRWSH
+1013 APDGSAFQLQRWSH
-1027 TFEYAVVAGEGD
+1027 TFEYAVVAGAGD
-1039 WRDLG
+1039 WRELRL
-1044 WPREGHAFNHP
+1044 PQAGHAFNHP
-1055 LTGRLREPDHPLT
+1055 LT
-1068 ARLREPAGAPA
+1068 ARLRRTAAEDAVLPRKAVLLGVEPAG
-1079 GLPRTVALLALE
+1079 E
-1091 PEGRVLLDAL
+1091 VLLDAL
-1101 KPAGSPLARGGTTPV
+1101 KPVGSPLARGSV
-1116 DPARGVVVRAHEVD
+1116 AAADPGRGVVVRVHEVN
-1130 GRPVRARVTGPS
+1130 GRPVRARVRGPRGWTDG
-1142 AWAEGSRADVLER
+1142 ARADVLER
-1155 PGEALAP
+1155 RGEPLTP
-1162 CADGALELDLTGF
+1162 DDQGVLDLDLTGF
-1175 EVATVLASPVI
+1175 EVATVLAATDAETAP
-1186 AAQASWSGGPPA
+1186 GP
-1198 DASWSQGPTA
+1198 G
-1208 GDAPPSNGCPAE
+1208 
-1220 ILGVAAHEPAQPVH
+1220 IAAHEPAQPVP

-1255 LSPTAL
+1255 LSPTTL
-1261 SVDGP
+1261 TVSEGP
-1266 VTTTVRVSSE
+1266 VTATVRVGSE
-1276 LTDAPVSGTVAL
+1276 LTDAPVSGTVTL
-1288 RVPPG
+1288 HVPSG
-1293 WSAEPAQLPYAL
+1293 WSVEPAELPYAL
-1305 GPGGFSLTEVTV
+1305 GPGGFTLADVTV
-1317 TPPPDPV
+1317 APPPDAE
-1324 PGRHSLAARLI
+1324 PGRHWLAARLP
-1335 YGGQTFEDVVALDVP
+1335 YGGQTYEDVVALDVP
-1350 GEAAQGEPDGRTGPG
+1350 GGHTGPT
-1365 LVMELGVA
+1365 LRAELA
-1373 RVEVR
+1373 AERITVR
-1378 RGERVRVPVGMRNTT
+1378 RGERTRVPVAVRNTT
-1393 RGPVSGTLWALSP
+1393 RGSISGTLWAVSS

-1412 VGPGLQGFALAA
+1412 VAPGCQGFTVA
-1424 GESAQCLVEVD
+1424 GGEQRECVIEVD
-1435 GSAVP
+1435 GGAVP

-1447 AKAGWHGCVAYTEAV
+1447 AKVGWHGCVAYTQAV
-1462 VLEVRP
+1462 ELEVTP

>member
-1 MRVISVESTELF
+1 MRVISAESTELF
-13 VGTQDQALQVVAVD
+13 VGTAERPLQVVAAE
-27 IEHDS
+27 IEHLP
-32 GRPVR
+32 GRTV
-37 LSVEGPDVHEAG
+37 LLTAEGPGVTGDT
-49 ESVVTVGEDGTV
+49 VVTTGDDGTV

-67 AVDGL
+67 GVEGL
-72 APGDRREITVTAVDG
+72 APGDRRQVTLTAVDG
-87 DRVARHT
+87 DQVTRHT
-94 AEFTVAEPGW
+94 LDFTADEPGW

-119 NTQAAYT
+119 NTQGAYT
-126 ETWDVADDPAVTG
+126 ETWDVADDPATTG

-183 DAFPEERSFLRQ
+183 DAFPEERAFLRE
-195 LIRTGRVEIM
+195 LMRTGRIEIM

-235 IIGASPETA
+235 IMGGSPETA

-257 GLMADAGVTSSSW
+257 GLMADAGVSSSSW

-285 GEEPRDPGR
+285 GEEPRDPQR

-360 GDYAPPCRWVMGI
+360 GDYAPPCRWVMDI
-373 HRDWNERY
+373 HRDWNARY
-381 VWPRFVSGIPR
+381 LWPRFISAVPR
-392 DFFAAVRAELE
+392 DFFAAVRGQLE
-403 REGRTASPQTRDM
+403 SEGRKASPQTRDM

-429 TKQAQRYGEAL
+429 TKQAQRYGETL

-446 WATLASLTTGHAY
+446 WATLASLVTGHPY

-492 LTGWRELYD
+492 MTGWRELHD
-501 LAEEVHADATQAL
+501 LARTVHADATQAL
-514 ADRVVP
+514 ADHVT
-520 LPGDGADL
+520 PGDGPDL
-528 VVFNSATWQRRDVL
+528 VVFNSATWERRDVL
-542 SVADPGRVPLDHTG
+542 TVDDPGLAPLG
-556 LPLPAVSEDG
+556 LPAVREDG
-566 ELKVVVPDVPGMGL
+566 QLHVVVPELPGMGL
-580 KALSLA
+580 KALPLT
-586 EGSVAGWTTGEGTT
+586 EGSAPEWAPGEGLT
-600 IRNEFYEVTV
+600 IRNQFYEVTV
-610 DPARGGGVSSLR
+610 DPTRGGGVSSLR
-622 ALGEAGADGE
+622 ALTEG
-632 DGRELLRAGDI
+632 GRELLRPGDI

-674 RSRHVPAD
+674 RSRDVRAD

-688 AAGSRITVRADL
+688 PAGSRITVRADL
-700 GLFRYTQRLTLWAG
+700 GLFRYTQRLTLWTG
-714 VDRLDVTTT
+714 VPRVDATTT
-723 VDGYDGADRLIRVR
+723 IDGYDGADRLIRVR
-737 WPSDVRGGLPV
+737 WPSDVQGGLPV

-754 VIGRGFGFVDVDSE
+754 VIGRGFGFADVDSE
-768 RFPWTL
+768 QFPWTL

-787 ARVAVHDDTGALLG
+787 ARVELRDSEGALIG
-801 HRSVGV
+801 RRSIGV
-807 AELIFSDWDTA
+807 AELVYPSWHEA

-855 PDIRI
+855 PDIRV
-860 AVGGPERNPLVAE
+860 AVGGPDRNSVVAE
-873 ALGWDPAAARELRRR
+873 ALGMDPAAGRELQRQ
-888 LAEDGLA
+888 LAEEGVA
-895 SVWVAPRASL
+895 SVWVAPRAGL

-924 VVAGARPEDDAKAVD
+924 VVAGADAEGDAKAVD
-939 ALVSELDGA
+939 ALIADLDDA
-948 TVRATAAGG
+948 VVRATAAGG

-971 FAILNRGTPGCVV
+971 FAVLNRGTPGCVV
-984 TTSGDLYMSLMR
+984 TSSGDLYMSLMR

-1013 APDGSGFQLQRWSH
+1013 APDGSAFQLQRWSH

-1039 WRDLG
+1039 WREQQL
-1044 WPREGHAFNHP
+1044 PRIGHEFNHP
-1055 LTGRLREPDHPLT
+1055 LTARVRGTVAEEATLPRELPLLT
-1068 ARLREPAGAPA
+1068 LEPAG
-1079 GLPRTVALLALE
+1079 E
-1091 PEGRVLLDAL
+1091 VLLDAL
-1101 KPAGSPLARGGTTPV
+1101 KPTGSPLARGSV
-1116 DPARGVVVRAHEVD
+1116 AAADPGRGVVVRMHEVN
-1130 GRPVRARVTGPS
+1130 GRPVRARIRGPKDWVRG
-1142 AWAEGSRADVLER
+1142 ARADVLET

-1162 CADGALELDLTGF
+1162 DGQGALDVGLTGF
-1175 EVATVLASPVI
+1175 EVATILAT
-1186 AAQASWSGGPPA
+1186 PPEA
-1198 DASWSQGPTA
+1198 TR
-1208 GDAPPSNGCPAE
+1208 PPSYAP
-1220 ILGVAAHEPAQPVH
+1220 GVAAHEPAQPVH

-1245 PRGNMPVAVY
+1245 PRGNMPVAAY
-1255 LSPTAL
+1255 LSPTTVTT
-1261 SVDGP
+1261 SDGP
-1266 VTTTVRVSSE
+1266 VTATLRVASE
-1276 LTDAPVSGTVAL
+1276 LTDASATGTVTIEA
-1288 RVPPG
+1288 PPG
-1293 WSAEPAQLPYAL
+1293 WTATPAELPYAL
-1305 GPGGFSLTEVTV
+1305 SPNGFTLAEITV
-1317 TPPPDPV
+1317 TPPPDPT
-1324 PGRHSLAARLI
+1324 PGRHWLSARLS
-1335 YGGQTFEDVVALDVP
+1335 YEGQTFEDVAALDVP
-1350 GEAAQGEPDGRTGPG
+1350 GTPPGPT
-1365 LVMELGVA
+1365 LLADLGV
-1373 RVEVR
+1373 ECISIH
-1378 RGERVRVPVGMRNTT
+1378 RGERTRIPVTLTNTT
-1393 RGPVSGTLWALSP
+1393 RGPINGTLWAVSS
-1406 WGTWAG
+1406 WGTWPG
-1412 VGPGLQGFALAA
+1412 VTPSSQGFTVPPDAEL
-1424 GESAQCLVEVD
+1424 ESYIDVD
-1435 GSAVP
+1435 ANTVP

-1447 AKAGWHGCVAYTEAV
+1447 AKTAWNGRVAYTRAIQ
-1462 VLEVRP
+1462 LEVAP

>member
-13 VGTQDQALQVVAVD
+13 VGTEDHPQQVLAVE
-27 IEHDS
+27 IGHIP
-32 GRPVR
+32 GQRIR
-37 LSVEGPDVHEAG
+37 LTAEGPGVHGTAEATAG
-49 ESVVTVGEDGTV
+49 DDGTV

-67 AVDGL
+67 TTDL
-72 APGDRREITVTAVDG
+72 APGDRTHIRI
-87 DRVARHT
+87 T
-94 AEFTVAEPGW
+94 AEDADDPARSAEHSAAFTATEPGW

-119 NTQAAYT
+119 NTQGAYT
-126 ETWDVADDPAVTG
+126 ETWDVADDPATTG

-183 DAFPEERSFLRQ
+183 DAFPEERAFLRQ

-235 IIGASPETA
+235 IIGASPQTA

-285 GEEPRDPGR
+285 GEEPRDPQR
-294 MQFPAEFSW
+294 MQFPAEFDW
-303 IAPSGRGLLTA
+303 IAPSGRGILTA

-343 RGLKKVALTRNV
+343 KGLKKVALTRNV

-360 GDYAPPCRWVMGI
+360 GDYAPPCRWVMDI
-373 HRDWNERY
+373 HRDWNARY
-381 VWPRFVSGIPR
+381 VWPRFISGIPR

-403 REGRTASPQTRDM
+403 SQGRKASPQTRDM
-416 NPVYTGKDVSYID
+416 NPIYTGKDVSYID
-429 TKQAQRYGEAL
+429 TKQAQRYGETL

-446 WATLASLTTGHAY
+446 WATLASLVTGHPY

-501 LAEEVHADATQAL
+501 LAETVHADATDAL
-514 ADRVVP
+514 ASRVAQ
-520 LPGDGADL
+520 LPGGTPDL
-528 VVFNSATWQRRDVL
+528 VVFNAATWERRDVL
-542 SVADPGRVPLDHTG
+542 AVEDPGLVPLDDTG
-556 LPLPAVSEDG
+556 LPLPAVREDG
-566 ELKVVVPDVPGMGL
+566 ALRVVVPEVPGMGL
-580 KALSLA
+580 KALPLA
-586 EGSVAGWTTGEGTT
+586 EGTVPEWTPGEGTT

-610 DPARGGGVSSLR
+610 DPARGGAVSSLR
-622 ALGEAGADGE
+622 APAEA
-632 DGRELLRAGDI
+632 GRELLRPGDI

-652 YPRHPRFG
+652 YARHPRFG

-674 RSRHVPAD
+674 RSRDVTAD

-688 AAGSRITVRADL
+688 PAGSRITVRADL
-700 GLFRYTQRLTLWAG
+700 GLFRYTQRLTLWKG
-714 VDRLDVTTT
+714 VDRLDLTTT
-723 VDGYDGADRLIRVR
+723 LDGYDGADRLIRVR

-754 VIGRGFGFVDVDSE
+754 VIGRGFGFVEVDSE

-787 ARVAVHDDTGALLG
+787 ARVAVADGSGRPLG
-801 HRSVGV
+801 ERSIGV
-807 AELIFSDWDTA
+807 AELVYSSWDDA
-818 GELGTPLAAAL
+818 GELGTALAAAL
-829 VRTGVT
+829 VRVGVT

-860 AVGGPERNPLVAE
+860 AVGAPERNSVVAE
-873 ALGWDPAAARELRRR
+873 ALGWDPAAGRELRRQ
-888 LAEDGLA
+888 LAERGVA
-895 SVWVAPRASL
+895 AVWVAPRASL

-939 ALVSELDGA
+939 ALIADLEDAVLG
-948 TVRATAAGG
+948 ATAAGG
-957 GEALPPGDAWDGRG
+957 GEALPPGDAWDGRS
-971 FAILNRGTPGCVV
+971 FAVLNRGTPGCVV
-984 TTSGDLYMSLMR
+984 TSSGDLYMSLMR

-1013 APDGSGFQLQRWSH
+1013 APDGSAFQLQRWSH
-1027 TFEYAVVAGEGD
+1027 TFEYAVVAGAGD
-1039 WRDLG
+1039 WRELRL
-1044 WPREGHAFNHP
+1044 PQAGHAFNHP
-1055 LTGRLREPDHPLT
+1055 LTGRVRRTSAEDAALPRKAVL
-1068 ARLREPAGAPA
+1068 LGLEPAG
-1079 GLPRTVALLALE
+1079 E
-1091 PEGRVLLDAL
+1091 VLLDAF
-1101 KPAGSPLARGGTTPV
+1101 KAAGSPLARGSAAAA
-1116 DPARGVVVRAHEVD
+1116 DPGRGVVVRVHEVN
-1130 GRPVRARVTGPS
+1130 GRPVRARVRGPREWTDG
-1142 AWAEGSRADVLER
+1142 ARADVLER
-1155 PGEALAP
+1155 RGEPLTPDDQGALAV
-1162 CADGALELDLTGF
+1162 GLTGF
-1175 EVATVLASPVI
+1175 EVATVLAT
-1186 AAQASWSGGPPA
+1186 A
-1198 DASWSQGPTA
+1198 DAESSSGP
-1208 GDAPPSNGCPAE
+1208 G
-1220 ILGVAAHEPAQPVH
+1220 IAAHEPAQPIP

-1255 LSPTAL
+1255 VSPTTLTVA
-1261 SVDGP
+1261 DGP
-1266 VTTTVRVSSE
+1266 VTATVRVSSE
-1276 LTDAPVSGTVAL
+1276 LTDAPVSGTASL
-1288 RVPPG
+1288 DAPPG
-1293 WSAEPAQLPYAL
+1293 WSVEPTELPYAL
-1305 GPGGFSLTEVTV
+1305 GPGGFTIAEVTV
-1317 TPPPDPV
+1317 TPPPDAE
-1324 PGRHSLAARLI
+1324 PGRHWLAARLS
-1335 YGGQTFEDVVALDVP
+1335 YGGQTYEDVVALDVP
-1350 GEAAQGEPDGRTGPG
+1350 DGHTGPT
-1365 LVMELGVA
+1365 LVTALGVE
-1373 RVEVR
+1373 RVSVR
-1378 RGERVRVPVGMRNTT
+1378 RGDRVQVPVTLRNPT
-1393 RGPVSGTLWALSP
+1393 RGPVSGTLWAVSS

-1412 VGPGLQGFALAA
+1412 VTPGCQGFTVPG
-1424 GESAQCLVEVD
+1424 GERLECAIEVD
-1435 GSAVP
+1435 GGAMP

-1447 AKAGWHGCVAYTEAV
+1447 AKVGWHGCVAYTAAV
-1462 VLEVRP
+1462 ELEVTP